1 MAAALF
7 NRIYAFYLRA
17 QIQAQSGKE
26 RGRVAPIE
34 PGRQKAYD
42 NTMRQALDKTLRTQ
56 LESTV
61 LAARE
66 VVETACREEI
76 ERLGVADAT
85 VPAFLNDAQRKLRN
99 RLRAHAR
106 QLGDLLH
113 DNGKQETAHLLAEM
127 AYEQWHRM
135 LFARFLEQNN
145 LLMYDAY
152 TPVTLDECA
161 ELLEEETDC
170 ASAWELA
177 GRLAAKMLP
186 QVFRVDSPV
195 LAVRL
200 PINHQRTLEGLIMAL
215 SPAVFEAQDSLG
227 WCYQFWQS
235 KRKDEV
241 NKSGVP
247 IGADELSPVTQLF
260 TEPYMVS
267 FLLDNALGAWWA
279 KRRLTQDHLRYAS
292 DEQELRERAAIPGLP
307 LSYLRFVKVADTQ
320 GERWQ
325 PAGGWYDAW
334 PEDISELKILDPC
347 CGSGHFL
354 VALFLMLVPMRMHL
368 EGCDANT
375 AIERVITQNLHGLEL
390 DGRCIEIAAFALA
403 LEAWRFPNAGGYRP
417 LPALQLACSGQDVL
431 AASDEWQQ
439 LAKQNPELEPALAW
453 LMRQFSDAPVLG
465 SLIDIKRAHY
475 EGKAQGAPA
484 PWQQLLDAQAQS
496 DDESKETQVAAQGLA
511 LAAKLLADSYHLVA
525 TNVPYLGRGK
535 QCAELQDFCDEY
547 CPEAKAD
554 LATVFLERCLE
565 FNPLGGSS
573 TIVLPQ
579 NWLFLTSYKKFREKL
594 LTEQTWNLI
603 ARLGP
608 RAFETISGEV
618 VQAILITISKGEAA
632 PGALLHGLDVSA
644 PKTAADKA
652 AKLLVEP
659 LKSVEQAKQLENPSC
674 SIEFEDLSGVVR
686 VENYAFVRGGITTG
700 DSPRF
705 RRFYH
710 EQPICKERYSYQ
722 QSTVKSCSD
731 FSGRELCIQWEKG
744 AGALQWHADN
754 AGATIAGRDAWN
766 RKGIAITYTGSLKA
780 TLYSGVLFENVICVL
795 IPRDDKWLSA
805 LWSFCSSEHF
815 EKAVRSVNQKLSVD
829 VRYFEKAP
837 IDIITWMHFSEIHY
851 PYGLPKPYTNDP
863 TQWIFH
869 GHPCASVVWDEESKW
884 TKEGPVRFDESVL
897 QVAVAR
903 LLGYQWPAELD
914 KEMELADEQRQLVDE
929 VAKLN
934 AFADEDGIV
943 CLPAVRGEAPAYTRL
958 EKLLV
963 AAYEDDWKAGALDKL
978 LTAVGSKSLE
988 LWLRDK
994 FFEQHCKLFQHR
1006 PFIWHIWDGLKDGFS
1021 TLVNYH
1027 KLDRSGL
1034 ERLIYTYLGDWI
1046 RIQEQGVKEA
1056 RDGAEER
1063 LTAAK
1068 NLQQRLEAIL
1078 AGEKGLDIFVRWK
1091 PLAEQPIG
1099 WEPDLND
1106 GVRLNI
1112 RPFLKVADVGKK
1124 GAGILR
1130 FKPNINWNKDRGNDV
1145 ASAPWYTLG
1154 LQYGEKEGARINDHH
1169 LSLAE
1174 KRDARQQAAEKKI

>member
-1 MAAALF
+1 
-7 NRIYAFYLRA
+7 
-17 QIQAQSGKE
+17 
-26 RGRVAPIE
+26 
-34 PGRQKAYD
+34 
-42 NTMRQALDKTLRTQ
+42 MRQALDKTLRTQ

-106 QLGDLLH
+106 QLGDSLH
-113 DNGKQETAHLLAEM
+113 DNGKQETVHLLAEM

-135 LFARFLEQNN
+135 LFARFLEQND

-161 ELLEEETDC
+161 ELLEEEPDC

-227 WCYQFWQS
+227 WCYQFWQT
-235 KRKDEV
+235 KRKKEV
-241 NKSGVP
+241 NDSGVP

-279 KRRLTQDHLRYAS
+279 KRRLTDDHLRHAS
-292 DEQELRERAAIPGLP
+292 DEQELRERAAIPGVP
-307 LSYLRFVKVADTQ
+307 LTYLRFVKVTDTQ
-320 GERWQ
+320 GDLWQ

-334 PEDISELKILDPC
+334 PQNISELKTLDPC

-354 VALFLMLVPMRMHL
+354 VALFLMLVPMRMQL

-375 AIERVITQNLHGLEL
+375 AIERVIAQNLHGLEL

-431 AASDEWQQ
+431 AASDEWLQ

-511 LAAKLLADSYHLVA
+511 LAAKLLTGSYHLVA
-525 TNVPYLGRGK
+525 TNVPYLGAKRQASG
-535 QCAELQDFCDEY
+535 LRDY
-547 CPEAKAD
+547 CENYYPEAKAD
-554 LATVFLERCLE
+554 LATVFLERCLD
-565 FNPLGGSS
+565 FNPQGGSS

-594 LTEQTWNLI
+594 LAEQTWNLL
-603 ARLGP
+603 ARLGEKGFESSAAAG
-608 RAFETISGEV
+608 AFV
-618 VQAILITISKGEAA
+618 ALITLSKGVA
-632 PGALLHGLDVSA
+632 PKDAFLRGVDVSA
-644 PKTAADKA
+644 S
-652 AKLLVEP
+652 
-659 LKSVEQAKQLENPSC
+659 KSAIEKSNGCINSEIL
-674 SIEFEDLSGVVR
+674 SIEQSEQNKNPDCAITIEGKLGSLPKLS
-686 VENYAFVRGGITTG
+686 NFAICMRGIVSG
-700 DSPRF
+700 DTDKWIKKYWEKATLGNFRF
-705 RRFYH
+705 L
-710 EQPICKERYSYQ
+710 
-722 QSTVKSCSD
+722 QSTPSMTQIGLGKEHIIDWST
-731 FSGRELCIQWEKG
+731 KG
-744 AGALQWHADN
+744 LGMLRPGTENQAYGK
-754 AGATIAGRDAWN
+754 
-766 RKGIAITYTGSLKA
+766 KGIAHGQMRELPATNYDGALYDNNTATIVPTNEDDLIALWCYSSSPEFNREVRIIDQKMNVTNA
-780 TLYSGVLFENVICVL
+780 TLIKVPF
-795 IPRDDKWLSA
+795 D
-805 LWSFCSSEHF
+805 HF
-815 EKAVRSVNQKLSVD
+815 YWKSIAQEK
-829 VRYFEKAP
+829 
-837 IDIITWMHFSEIHY
+837 Y
-851 PYGLPKPYTNDP
+851 PHGLPASYTNDP

-869 GHPCASVVWDEESKW
+869 GHPCASVIWDEASKW
-884 TKEGPVRFDESVL
+884 TKEGPVRFDETVL

-929 VAKLN
+929 VVKLN

-943 CLPAVRGEAPAYTRL
+943 CLPAVRGEAPAHTRL

-963 AAYEDDWKAGALDKL
+963 AAYEDDWKNGALDKL

-1021 TLVNYH
+1021 ALANYH

-1034 ERLIYTYLGDWI
+1034 ERLIYTYLGDWM

-1169 LSLAE
+1169 LSLE
-1174 KRDARQQAAEKKI
+1174 DKRAARANQPK

>member
-1 MAAALF
+1 
-7 NRIYAFYLRA
+7 
-17 QIQAQSGKE
+17 
-26 RGRVAPIE
+26 
-34 PGRQKAYD
+34 
-42 NTMRQALDKTLRTQ
+42 MRQALDKTLRNQ

-85 VPAFLNDAQRKLRN
+85 VPAFLNDGQRKLRN

-106 QLGDLLH
+106 QLGDPLH

-161 ELLEEETDC
+161 ELLEEEPDC

-235 KRKDEV
+235 KRKEEV

-279 KRRLTQDHLRYAS
+279 KRRLTDDHLRHAS
-292 DEQELRERAAIPGLP
+292 DEQELRERAAIEGVP
-307 LSYLRFVKVADTQ
+307 LTYLRFVKVTDTQ
-320 GERWQ
+320 GDLWQ

-334 PEDISELKILDPC
+334 PENISELKTLDPC

-417 LPALQLACSGQDVL
+417 LPPLQLACSGQDVL
-431 AASDEWQQ
+431 AASNEWQQ

-475 EGKAQGAPA
+475 QGKGEGAPS
-484 PWQQLLDAQAQS
+484 PWQQLLDAKSQS
-496 DDESKETQVAAQGLA
+496 DEESQDVSVTAQGLA
-511 LAAKLLADSYHLVA
+511 LAAKLLAGSYHLVA
-525 TNVPYLGRGK
+525 TNVPYLGAKRQASG
-535 QCAELQDFCDEY
+535 LRDY
-547 CPEAKAD
+547 CENYYPEAKAD
-554 LATVFLERCLE
+554 LATVFLERCLD
-565 FNPLGGSS
+565 FNPQGGSS

-608 RAFETISGEV
+608 KGFQTPMWDFN
-618 VQAILITISKGEAA
+618 VQLITLSKGVA
-632 PGALLHGLDVSA
+632 PKEALLRGIDVSA
-644 PKTAADKA
+644 IKTAAEKSNQCQESEIFTVKQSAQKNNPDCAITINVSSDSIPLLSEFAISMRGIVSGDTDKWIR
-652 AKLLVEP
+652 KFWEKP
-659 LKSVEQAKQLENPSC
+659 QLGS
-674 SIEFEDLSGVVR
+674 F
-686 VENYAFVRGGITTG
+686 
-700 DSPRF
+700 RF
-705 RRFYH
+705 L
-710 EQPICKERYSYQ
+710 
-722 QSTVKSCSD
+722 QSTPSITNFGVGKEHMIDWCS
-731 FSGRELCIQWEKG
+731 SGTGMLRPGTNNMAYGC
-744 AGALQWHADN
+744 
-754 AGATIAGRDAWN
+754 
-766 RKGIAITYTGSLKA
+766 KGIAHGQIGSLPATNYDGTLYDNNTAALIPNDGVNLVALWCYSSSTEFSEQVRKIDQALKVTNA
-780 TLYSGVLFENVICVL
+780 TLLK
-795 IPRDDKWLSA
+795 IPFDLSF
-805 LWSFCSSEHF
+805 W
-815 EKAVRSVNQKLSVD
+815 EKIAE
-829 VRYFEKAP
+829 EK
-837 IDIITWMHFSEIHY
+837 Y
-851 PYGLPKPYTNDP
+851 PNGLPKPYTNDP

-869 GHPCASVVWDEESKW
+869 GHPCASVVWDDASKW
-884 TKEGPVRFDESVL
+884 TKEGPVRFDETVL

-943 CLPAVRGEAPAYTRL
+943 CLPAVRGEAPAHTRL

-978 LTAVGSKSLE
+978 LAAVGSKSLE

-994 FFEQHCKLFQHR
+994 FFEQHCKRFQHR

-1021 TLVNYH
+1021 ALVNYH

-1078 AGEKGLDIFVRWK
+1078 VGEKGLDIFVRWK

-1112 RPFLKVADVGKK
+1112 RPFLKAADVGKK

-1169 LSLAE
+1169 LSLAD
-1174 KRDARQQAAEKKI
+1174 KRAARANQPK

>member
-1 MAAALF
+1 
-7 NRIYAFYLRA
+7 
-17 QIQAQSGKE
+17 
-26 RGRVAPIE
+26 
-34 PGRQKAYD
+34 
-42 NTMRQALDKTLRTQ
+42 MRQALDKTLRNQ

-85 VPAFLNDAQRKLRN
+85 VPAFLNDGQRKLRN

-161 ELLEEETDC
+161 ELLEEEPDC

-215 SPAVFEAQDSLG
+215 SAAVFEAQDSLG

-279 KRRLTQDHLRYAS
+279 KRHLTDDHLRHAS
-292 DEQELRERAAIPGLP
+292 DEQELRERAAIPGVP
-307 LSYLRFVKVADTQ
+307 LTYLRFMKVTDTQ

-334 PEDISELKILDPC
+334 PEDISELKTLDPC

-375 AIERVITQNLHGLEL
+375 AIERVIKQNLHGLEL
-390 DGRCIEIAAFALA
+390 DSRCIEIAAFALA

-417 LPALQLACSGQDVL
+417 LPALLLACSGQDVL
-431 AASDEWQQ
+431 AASNEWQQ
-439 LAKQNPELEPALAW
+439 LAKQNPELESALAW

-475 EGKAQGAPA
+475 EGKGDGAPA

-496 DDESKETQVAAQGLA
+496 DDESKDASVAAQGLA
-511 LAAKLLADSYHLVA
+511 LAAKLLAGSYHLVA

-535 QCAELQDFCDEY
+535 QCAVLQDFCDEY
-547 CPEAKAD
+547 YPEAKAD
-554 LATVFLERCLE
+554 LATVFLDRCLD

-594 LTEQTWNLI
+594 LTEQTWNLL
-603 ARLGP
+603 ARLGEKGFESAAAAG
-608 RAFETISGEV
+608 AFV
-618 VQAILITISKGEAA
+618 ALITLSKGVA
-632 PGALLHGLDVSA
+632 PKEALLRGVDVSEL
-644 PKTAADKA
+644 KTPDEKSISLWRSAVSEFSQEQQLNNPDSRVSLDHLSKLPLLSKYADA
-652 AKLLVEP
+652 LVGLQSSDDPFYVIAHWE
-659 LKSVEQAKQLENPSC
+659 LQSW
-674 SIEFEDLSGVVR
+674 SGDIW
-686 VENYAFVRGGITTG
+686 E
-700 DSPRF
+700 
-705 RRFYH
+705 
-710 EQPICKERYSYQ
+710 CL
-722 QSTVKSCSD
+722 QSTP
-731 FSGRELCIQWEKG
+731 ELYNCYDGLLWLVRWEKG
-744 AGALQWHADN
+744 AGALHRSPTAYPS
-754 AGATIAGRDAWN
+754 
-766 RKGIAITYTGSLKA
+766 KGLKA
-780 TLYSGVLFENVICVL
+780 VGHSGVAIHRMRRLYAYAYSMERFHQNMAVILPYDEKNLDAIYCY
-795 IPRDDKWLSA
+795 
-805 LWSFCSSEHF
+805 CSSETF
-815 EKAVRSVNQKLSVD
+815 ENEIRKIDQKLNVTNATLVKVPFD
-829 VRYFEKAP
+829 LPYWTTRALKRYPK
-837 IDIITWMHFSEIHY
+837 
-851 PYGLPKPYTNDP
+851 GLPKPHTNDP

-884 TKEGPVRFDESVL
+884 TKEGAVRFDETVL

-914 KEMELADEQRQLVDE
+914 EEMELADEQRQLVDE
-929 VAKLN
+929 VAKLS

-943 CLPAVRGEAPAYTRL
+943 CLPAVRGEAPANTRL

-963 AAYEDDWKAGALDKL
+963 AAYEDDWKSGALDKL

-1021 TLVNYH
+1021 ALVNYH

-1112 RPFLKVADVGKK
+1112 RPFLKAADVGKK

-1145 ASAPWYTLG
+1145 ATAPWYTLG
-1154 LQYGEKEGARINDHH
+1154 LQYGEKEGARINDHY
-1169 LSLAE
+1169 LSIAE
-1174 KRDARQQAAEKKI
+1174 KRDARQQAAEKKV

>member
-1 MAAALF
+1 
-7 NRIYAFYLRA
+7 
-17 QIQAQSGKE
+17 
-26 RGRVAPIE
+26 
-34 PGRQKAYD
+34 
-42 NTMRQALDKTLRTQ
+42 MRQALDKTLRTQ

-76 ERLGVADAT
+76 ERLGVGDAN

-200 PINHQRTLEGLIMAL
+200 PINHQRSLEGLIMAL

-235 KRKDEV
+235 KRKEEV

-292 DEQELRERAAIPGLP
+292 DEQELRERAAIPGVP
-307 LSYLRFVKVADTQ
+307 LSYLRFVKVTNTQ

-334 PEDISELKILDPC
+334 PEDICELKTLDPC

-354 VALFLMLVPMRMHL
+354 VALFLMLVPMRMYL

-453 LMRQFSDAPVLG
+453 LKRQFKDAPVLG

-496 DDESKETQVAAQGLA
+496 DDESKDASVAAQGLA
-511 LAAKLLADSYHLVA
+511 QAAKLLAGSYHLVA

-547 CPEAKAD
+547 YPEAKAD
-554 LATVFLERCLE
+554 LATVFLERCLD
-565 FNPLGGSS
+565 FNAQGGSS

-618 VQAILITISKGEAA
+618 VQAILITLSKGVA
-632 PGALLHGLDVSA
+632 PKEALLRGVDVSVS
-644 PKTAADKA
+644 KTAADKA
-652 AKLLVEP
+652 EQLRIES
-659 LKSVEQAKQLENPSC
+659 LKSVEQAKQLENPDAVIYLESDGIG
-674 SIEFEDLSGVVR
+674 SETLESHVERTEGLS
-686 VENYAFVRGGITTG
+686 TG
-700 DSPRF
+700 DLLRLKVFHWEIDSTNKDWVLF
-705 RRFYH
+705 
-710 EQPICKERYSYQ
+710 
-722 QSTVKSCSD
+722 QSTVKESLHFGGMS
-731 FSGRELCIQWEKG
+731 
-744 AGALQWHADN
+744 GALYWCDGNGPMNSLTGARITGQKAWGNKGVLVSQMRMLPVTIYVGGKFDDN
-754 AGATIAGRDAWN
+754 SAVVWPKDSTETLESIWSYMSSAQFGPDV
-766 RKGIAITYTGSLKA
+766 RKIDQSLKA
-780 TLYSGVLFENVICVL
+780 TSNSLVKVEFDYSS
-795 IPRDDKWLSA
+795 WLKNA
-805 LWSFCSSEHF
+805 
-815 EKAVRSVNQKLSVD
+815 KLS
-829 VRYFEKAP
+829 
-837 IDIITWMHFSEIHY
+837 Y
-851 PYGLPKPYTNDP
+851 PHGLPKPYTNDP

-914 KEMELADEQRQLVDE
+914 EEMELADEQRQLVEE
-929 VAKLN
+929 VARLN
-934 AFADEDGIV
+934 MFADEDGIV
-943 CLPAVRGEAPAYTRL
+943 CLPAVRGEAPGHTRL

-963 AAYEDDWKAGALDKL
+963 AAYEDDWKNGALDKL

-1021 TLVNYH
+1021 ALVNYH

-1112 RPFLKVADVGKK
+1112 RPFLKAADVGKK

-1169 LSLAE
+1169 LSLAD
-1174 KRDARQQAAEKKI
+1174 KRAARANQPE

>member
-1 MAAALF
+1 
-7 NRIYAFYLRA
+7 
-17 QIQAQSGKE
+17 
-26 RGRVAPIE
+26 
-34 PGRQKAYD
+34 
-42 NTMRQALDKTLRTQ
+42 MRQALDKTLRTQ

-85 VPAFLNDAQRKLRN
+85 VPAFLNDGQRKLRN

-106 QLGDLLH
+106 QLGDPLH

-161 ELLEEETDC
+161 ELLEEEPDC

-215 SPAVFEAQDSLG
+215 LPAVFEAQDSLG
-227 WCYQFWQS
+227 WCYQFWQT
-235 KRKDEV
+235 KRKEEV

-247 IGADELSPVTQLF
+247 IGADQLSPVTQLF

-279 KRRLTQDHLRYAS
+279 KRRLTDDHLRHAS

-307 LSYLRFVKVADTQ
+307 LSYLRFVKVTDTQ

-325 PAGGWYDAW
+325 PAGGWYDTW
-334 PEDISELKILDPC
+334 PEDISELKTLDPC

-431 AASDEWQQ
+431 AASHEWQQ

-465 SLIDIKRAHY
+465 SLIDIKRAYY
-475 EGKAQGAPA
+475 EGKGEGVPA
-484 PWQQLLDAQAQS
+484 PWQQLLDAKAQS
-496 DDESKETQVAAQGLA
+496 DEESQDVSVAAQGLA
-511 LAAKLLADSYHLVA
+511 LAAKLLAGSYHLVA

-535 QCAELQDFCDEY
+535 QCEALAQFGEEYYPDAKSDLATIFLARCQDFCVKG
-547 CPEAKAD
+547 CT
-554 LATVFLERCLE
+554 L
-565 FNPLGGSS
+565 
-573 TIVLPQ
+573 TIVQPQ
-579 NWLFLTSYKKFREKL
+579 NWLYQKSYA
-594 LTEQTWNLI
+594 NLRANILNGKTI
-603 ARLGP
+603 ASIAVLGAG
-608 RAFETISGEV
+608 AFETISGEV
-618 VQAILITISKGEAA
+618 VKVCLTTIFATTPSENESIFF
-632 PGALLHGLDVSA
+632 LDVSNSKGA
-644 PKTAADKA
+644 TNKSEG
-652 AKLLVEP
+652 L
-659 LKSVEQAKQLENPSC
+659 SVEKALLISQSVQKSNKEYRIVAS
-674 SIEFEDLSGVVR
+674 
-686 VENYAFVRGGITTG
+686 
-700 DSPRF
+700 
-705 RRFYH
+705 H
-710 EQPICKERYSYQ
+710 ETSNSYL
-722 QSTVKSCSD
+722 SD
-731 FSGRELCIQWEKG
+731 FSTALHGQAAGDNTMFNRYFWEIPENNDDWEFYHLAPTENRLFSGMDSVVLWEKEQG
-744 AGALQWHADN
+744 RMAKLADSVKHLNHKAQQWKSGKPN
-754 AGATIAGRDAWN
+754 WGRRGVVVNLVGKMKAS
-766 RKGIAITYTGSLKA
+766 IYTGNI
-780 TLYSGVLFENVICVL
+780 YSQSACVIVPENEKHL
-795 IPRDDKWLSA
+795 PA
-805 LWSFCSSEHF
+805 LWNFAFSGEL
-815 EKAVRSVNQKLSVD
+815 EKSVRCLDQGLALSVRTILSVPFRPEDWDSGDD
-829 VRYFEKAP
+829 VN
-837 IDIITWMHFSEIHY
+837 EIWEQQWS
-851 PYGLPKPYTNDP
+851 NSSD
-863 TQWIFH
+863 QWIFH
-869 GHPCASVVWDEESKW
+869 GHPCASVTWDEASKW
-884 TKEGPVRFDESVL
+884 VKAGPVRFDETVL
-897 QVAVAR
+897 QVAVSR

-914 KEMELADEQRQLVDE
+914 KEMDLADEQRQLVDE

-943 CLPAVRGEAPAYTRL
+943 CLPAVRGEAPAHTRL

-963 AAYEDDWKAGALDKL
+963 AAYEDDWKNGALDKL

-1021 TLVNYH
+1021 ALVNYH

-1078 AGEKGLDIFVRWK
+1078 VGEKGLDIFVRWK
-1091 PLAEQPIG
+1091 SLAEQPIG

-1112 RPFLKVADVGKK
+1112 RPFLKAADVGKK

-1145 ASAPWYTLG
+1145 ATAPWYTLG
-1154 LQYGEKEGARINDHH
+1154 LQYGEKEGARINDHY

-1174 KRDARQQAAEKKI
+1174 KRDARQQAAEKKV

>member
-1 MAAALF
+1 
-7 NRIYAFYLRA
+7 
-17 QIQAQSGKE
+17 
-26 RGRVAPIE
+26 
-34 PGRQKAYD
+34 
-42 NTMRQALDKTLRTQ
+42 MRQALDKTLRTQ

-85 VPAFLNDAQRKLRN
+85 VPAFLNDGQRKLRN

-106 QLGDLLH
+106 QLGDPLH

-170 ASAWELA
+170 ASSWELA
-177 GRLAAKMLP
+177 GSLAAKMLP

-235 KRKDEV
+235 KRKEEV

-279 KRRLTQDHLRYAS
+279 KRRLTDDHLRHAS
-292 DEQELRERAAIPGLP
+292 DEQELRERAAIPGVP
-307 LSYLRFVKVADTQ
+307 LTYLRFVKVTDTQ
-320 GERWQ
+320 GDLWQ
-325 PAGGWYDAW
+325 PAGGWFDAW
-334 PEDISELKILDPC
+334 PQDIRELKTLDPC

-403 LEAWRFPNAGGYRP
+403 LEAWRFPDAGGYRP

-431 AASDEWQQ
+431 AASNEWQQ

-453 LMRQFSDAPVLG
+453 LKRQFSDAPVLG

-475 EGKAQGAPA
+475 EGKGEGAPA
-484 PWQQLLDAQAQS
+484 PWLQLLDAQAQS

-511 LAAKLLADSYHLVA
+511 LAAKLLTGSYHLVA
-525 TNVPYLGRGK
+525 TNVPYLGAKRQASG
-535 QCAELQDFCDEY
+535 LRDY
-547 CPEAKAD
+547 CENYYPEAKAD
-554 LATVFLERCLE
+554 LATVFLERCLD
-565 FNPLGGSS
+565 FNPQGGSS

-594 LTEQTWNLI
+594 LAEQTWNLL
-603 ARLGP
+603 ARLGEKGFESSAAAG
-608 RAFETISGEV
+608 AFV
-618 VQAILITISKGEAA
+618 ALITLSKGVA
-632 PGALLHGLDVSA
+632 PKDAFLRGVDVSSSKSA
-644 PKTAADKA
+644 
-652 AKLLVEP
+652 VE
-659 LKSVEQAKQLENPSC
+659 KSNGCINSEIL
-674 SIEFEDLSGVVR
+674 SIEQSEQNKNPDCAITIEGKLGSLPKLS
-686 VENYAFVRGGITTG
+686 NFAICMRGIVSG
-700 DSPRF
+700 DTDKWIKKYWEKATLGNFRF
-705 RRFYH
+705 L
-710 EQPICKERYSYQ
+710 
-722 QSTVKSCSD
+722 QSTPSMTQIGLGKEHIIDWST
-731 FSGRELCIQWEKG
+731 KG
-744 AGALQWHADN
+744 LGMLRPGTENQAYGK
-754 AGATIAGRDAWN
+754 
-766 RKGIAITYTGSLKA
+766 KGIAHGQMRELPATNYDGALYDNNTATIVPTNEDDLIALWCYSSSPEFNREVRIIDQKMNVTNA
-780 TLYSGVLFENVICVL
+780 TLIKVPF
-795 IPRDDKWLSA
+795 D
-805 LWSFCSSEHF
+805 HF
-815 EKAVRSVNQKLSVD
+815 YWKSIAQEK
-829 VRYFEKAP
+829 
-837 IDIITWMHFSEIHY
+837 Y
-851 PYGLPKPYTNDP
+851 PHGLPASYTNDP

-869 GHPCASVVWDEESKW
+869 GHPCASVIWDEESKW
-884 TKEGPVRFDESVL
+884 TKEGPVRFDETVL

-929 VAKLN
+929 VVKLN

-943 CLPAVRGEAPAYTRL
+943 CLPAVRGEAPAHTRL

-963 AAYEDDWKAGALDKL
+963 AAYEDDWKNGALDKL

-1063 LTAAK
+1063 LIAAK

-1112 RPFLKVADVGKK
+1112 RPFLKAADVGKK

-1169 LSLAE
+1169 LSLE
-1174 KRDARQQAAEKKI
+1174 DKRAARANQPK

>member
-1 MAAALF
+1 
-7 NRIYAFYLRA
+7 
-17 QIQAQSGKE
+17 
-26 RGRVAPIE
+26 
-34 PGRQKAYD
+34 
-42 NTMRQALDKTLRTQ
+42 MRQALDKTLRSQ
-56 LESTV
+56 LESAV
-61 LAARE
+61 LTARE
-66 VVETACREEI
+66 ITETACREEI
-76 ERLGVADAT
+76 ERLGIGDAS
-85 VPAFLNDAQRKLRN
+85 VPTFLNEAQRKLRN

-106 QLGDLLH
+106 QLGDKLH
-113 DNGKQETAHLLAEM
+113 ANGEQETAHLQAEM

-145 LLMYDAY
+145 LLMYDAH

-161 ELLEEETDC
+161 ELADEEPDC
-170 ASAWELA
+170 ASGWELA

-186 QVFRVDSPV
+186 QVFRIDSPV
-195 LAVRL
+195 LEVRL
-200 PINHQRTLEGLIMAL
+200 AINHQRTLEGLINSLA
-215 SPAVFEAQDSLG
+215 PAVFQAQDSLG
-227 WCYQFWQS
+227 WCYQFWQT
-235 KRKDEV
+235 KRKKEV
-241 NKSGVP
+241 NDSGVP

-267 FLLDNALGAWWA
+267 FLLDNTLGAWWA
-279 KRRLTQDHLRYAS
+279 KRRLTQDHLRHAS
-292 DEQELRERAAIPGLP
+292 SEQELRERAAIDGVP
-307 LSYLRFVKVADTQ
+307 LSYLRFVKVSDEQ
-320 GERWQ
+320 GELWQ

-334 PEDISELKILDPC
+334 PSEISELKALDPC

-368 EGCDANT
+368 ESIDAHT
-375 AIERVITQNLHGLEL
+375 AIERVLSQNLHGLEL

-403 LEAWRFPNAGGYRP
+403 LEAWRFPTAGGYRT
-417 LPALQLACSGQDVL
+417 LPALQLACSGQDVE
-431 AASDEWQQ
+431 AANLEWQQ
-439 LAKQNPELEPALAW
+439 LAKQNPQLESALSW
-453 LMRQFSDAPVLG
+453 LKRQFKDAPVLG
-465 SLIDIKRAHY
+465 SLIDIQRAPY

-496 DDESKETQVAAQGLA
+496 DSESKETQVAAQGLA
-511 LAAKLLADSYHLVA
+511 LAAKLLAGRYHLVA
-525 TNVPYLGRGK
+525 TNVPYLARAK
-535 QCAELQDFCDEY
+535 QCAELQDFCENY
-547 CPEAKAD
+547 YPEAKAD
-554 LATVFLERCLE
+554 LATVFLERCLD
-565 FNPLGGSS
+565 FNPQGGSA

-594 LTEQTWNLI
+594 LIEQTWDLI

-608 RAFETISGEV
+608 KGFQTPMWDFNVQLITLSKGVAPKEALLRGIDVSVQKTCVEKAESLLIEKLQDVSQTQQLNNPDAAVILDDLSHGELLNSYAKGLAGVLNGDTARFEAYFWEV
-618 VQAILITISKGEAA
+618 VELG
-632 PGALLHGLDVSA
+632 DVW
-644 PKTAADKA
+644 D
-652 AKLLVEP
+652 
-659 LKSVEQAKQLENPSC
+659 
-674 SIEFEDLSGVVR
+674 FE
-686 VENYAFVRGGITTG
+686 
-700 DSPRF
+700 
-705 RRFYH
+705 
-710 EQPICKERYSYQ
+710 
-722 QSTVKSCSD
+722 QSTVKKMIHYG
-731 FSGRELCIQWEKG
+731 GRSKVILWENGNGRLRAFAKENKER
-744 AGALQWHADN
+744 LHDADRRGN
-754 AGATIAGRDAWN
+754 AAWGLNSVGISQMGDLPATIITGEKFDTN
-766 RKGIAITYTGSLKA
+766 IA
-780 TLYSGVLFENVICVL
+780 VLLPEKQSYL
-795 IPRDDKWLSA
+795 LA
-805 LWSFCSSEHF
+805 LWCYCSSIDYS
-815 EKAVRSVNQKLSVD
+815 KNVRKLSQKLNVTNSSLAKVEFD
-829 VRYFEKAP
+829 FDFWSNVAQKK
-837 IDIITWMHFSEIHY
+837 Y
-851 PYGLPKPYTNDP
+851 PHGLPKPYTNDP

-884 TKEGPVRFDESVL
+884 TKEGPVRFDDTVL

-914 KEMELADEQRQLVDE
+914 EEMELADEQRELVRQA
-929 VAKLN
+929 AKLN
-934 AFADEDGIV
+934 IYADEDGIV
-943 CLPAVRGEAPAYTRL
+943 CLPAVRGEAPAHTRL

-963 AAYEDDWKAGALDKL
+963 SAYEDDWKAGALDKL
-978 LTAVGSKSLE
+978 LAAVGSKSLD

-1021 TLVNYH
+1021 ALVNYH
-1027 KLDRSGL
+1027 TLDRAGL

-1091 PLAEQPIG
+1091 SLAEQPIG

-1145 ASAPWYTLG
+1145 ESAPCYTLG
-1154 LQYGEKEGARINDHH
+1154 LQYGEKEGARINDHY

-1174 KRDARQQAAEKKI
+1174 KRDARAKQSS

>member
-1 MAAALF
+1 
-7 NRIYAFYLRA
+7 
-17 QIQAQSGKE
+17 
-26 RGRVAPIE
+26 
-34 PGRQKAYD
+34 
-42 NTMRQALDKTLRTQ
+42 MRQALDKTLRTQ

-66 VVETACREEI
+66 VVDTACREEI

-85 VPAFLNDAQRKLRN
+85 VPAFLNDGQRTLRN

-106 QLGDLLH
+106 QLGDPLN

-177 GRLAAKMLP
+177 GCLAAKMLP

-279 KRRLTQDHLRYAS
+279 KRRLTDDHLRHAS
-292 DEQELRERAAIPGLP
+292 DEQELRERAAIPGVP
-307 LSYLRFVKVADTQ
+307 LTYLRFVKVTDTE

-334 PEDISELKILDPC
+334 PQQISELKALDPC

-403 LEAWRFPNAGGYRP
+403 LEAWRFPDAGGYRP

-431 AASDEWQQ
+431 AASNEWQQ

-475 EGKAQGAPA
+475 QGKGECVPA
-484 PWQQLLDAQAQS
+484 PWQQLLDAKAQS
-496 DDESKETQVAAQGLA
+496 DDESKDASVAAQGLA
-511 LAAKLLADSYHLVA
+511 QAAKLLAGSYHLVA

-535 QCAELQDFCDEY
+535 QCDELQDFCDEY
-547 CPEAKAD
+547 YPEAKAD
-554 LATVFLERCLE
+554 LATVFLERCLD
-565 FNPLGGSS
+565 FNAQGGSS

-579 NWLFLTSYKKFREKL
+579 NWLFLSSYKTFRGKL
-594 LTEQTWNLI
+594 LVEQTWNLI

-618 VQAILITISKGEAA
+618 VQAILITLSKGEAA

-644 PKTAADKA
+644 QKTAADKA
-652 AKLLVEP
+652 ARLLIEP
-659 LKSVEQAKQLENPSC
+659 PKSVMQAKQLENPDS
-674 SIEFEDLSGVVR
+674 R
-686 VENYAFVRGGITTG
+686 VSLNAASSNALVNKHADTATG
-700 DSPRF
+700 MQSFDRPRF
-705 RRFYH
+705 IHQFW
-710 EQPICKERYSYQ
+710 EILGFSNGWEPC
-722 QSTVKSCSD
+722 QSTVRSTIHMGGCE
-731 FSGRELCIQWEKG
+731 FAVRWENGVGQLYSMMEEKKALENYTSAIWKAGSQYWGTKG
-744 AGALQWHADN
+744 VMVSLMGDLPVSLYLGKPYDQN
-754 AGATIAGRDAWN
+754 AGLIKPNTEDSLLSLWAYCSSGD
-766 RKGIAITYTGSLKA
+766 YGSTVREVDQALKVTNA
-780 TLYSGVLFENVICVL
+780 TLGKIEFNHDY
-795 IPRDDKWLSA
+795 WLSVA
-805 LWSFCSSEHF
+805 K
-815 EKAVRSVNQKLSVD
+815 EK
-829 VRYFEKAP
+829 
-837 IDIITWMHFSEIHY
+837 Y
-851 PYGLPKPYTNDP
+851 PNGLPKPYTNDP

-884 TKEGPVRFDESVL
+884 TKEGPVRFDDTVL

-914 KEMELADEQRQLVDE
+914 EEMELADEQRQLVDE

-943 CLPAVRGEAPAYTRL
+943 CLPAVRGEAPAHTRL

-963 AAYEDDWKAGALDKL
+963 AAYEDDWKNGALDKL
-978 LTAVGSKSLE
+978 LTVVGSKSLE

-1021 TLVNYH
+1021 ALVNYH

-1078 AGEKGLDIFVRWK
+1078 AGEKGLDIFIRWK

-1174 KRDARQQAAEKKI
+1174 KKHAREQQA

>member
-1 MAAALF
+1 
-7 NRIYAFYLRA
+7 
-17 QIQAQSGKE
+17 
-26 RGRVAPIE
+26 
-34 PGRQKAYD
+34 
-42 NTMRQALDKTLRTQ
+42 MRQALDKTLRTQ

-106 QLGDLLH
+106 QLGDPLH

-135 LFARFLEQNN
+135 LFARFLEQND

-186 QVFRVDSPV
+186 QVFRVESPV

-279 KRRLTQDHLRYAS
+279 KRRLTDDHLRHAS
-292 DEQELRERAAIPGLP
+292 DEQELRERAAIPGVP
-307 LSYLRFVKVADTQ
+307 LTYLRFVKVTDTQ
-320 GERWQ
+320 GDLWQ

-334 PEDISELKILDPC
+334 PEDISELKTLDPC

-354 VALFLMLVPMRMHL
+354 VALFLMLVPMRMQL

-431 AASDEWQQ
+431 AASNEWQQ

-496 DDESKETQVAAQGLA
+496 DDESKDASVAAQGLA
-511 LAAKLLADSYHLVA
+511 LAAKLLAGGYHLVA
-525 TNVPYLGRGK
+525 TNVPYLARSK
-535 QCAELQDFCDEY
+535 QCDSLRDFCENY
-547 CPEAKAD
+547 YTEAKTD
-554 LATVFLERCLE
+554 LATVFLERCLD
-565 FNPLGGSS
+565 FNLKGGSS

-579 NWLFLTSYKKFREKL
+579 NWLFLAGYKKFREKML
-594 LTEQTWNLI
+594 SEQTWNIL
-603 ARLGP
+603 ARLGS

-618 VQAILITISKGEAA
+618 VQAILITLSKGIAFKE
-632 PGALLHGLDVSA
+632 ALLCGVDVSGS
-644 PKTAADKA
+644 KTALEKERKIRFDN
-652 AKLLVEP
+652 
-659 LKSVEQAKQLENPSC
+659 LKSVMQSRQLKNPDARIAFEEMDVSSLLTGHAISVQGLATSDDPQFTCFFWEQTPGNIKWVGL
-674 SIEFEDLSGVVR
+674 
-686 VENYAFVRGGITTG
+686 RGTT
-700 DSPRF
+700 
-705 RRFYH
+705 
-710 EQPICKERYSYQ
+710 
-722 QSTVKSCSD
+722 SD
-731 FSGRELCIQWEKG
+731 TNLFSGYQRLLLWEDGSGKYFRH
-744 AGALQWHADN
+744 AMALKEV
-754 AGATIAGRDAWN
+754 GRLGGWKSGTEA
-766 RKGIAITYTGSLKA
+766 RGKKGIIISQMNKIPVSIYGGEFYDHNAC
-780 TLYSGVLFENVICVL
+780 VVVPNVDGQI
-795 IPRDDKWLSA
+795 SA
-805 LWSFCSSEHF
+805 LWCYLSSEKFYDEVRLIDQSLKPSNNTFLAVPFDEHF
-815 EKAVRSVNQKLSVD
+815 WTQKAA
-829 VRYFEKAP
+829 E
-837 IDIITWMHFSEIHY
+837 TY
-851 PYGLPKPYTNDP
+851 PQGLPKPHTNDP

-869 GHPCASVVWDEESKW
+869 GHPCASVVWDDASKW
-884 TKEGPVRFDESVL
+884 TKEGPVRFDETVL

-914 KEMELADEQRQLVDE
+914 EAMELADEQRQLVEE
-929 VAKLN
+929 VARLN
-934 AFADEDGIV
+934 MFADEDGIV
-943 CLPAVRGEAPAYTRL
+943 CLPAVRGEAPGHTRL

-963 AAYEDDWKAGALDKL
+963 AAYEDDWKNGALDKL

-1021 TLVNYH
+1021 ALVNYH

-1112 RPFLKVADVGKK
+1112 RPFLKAADVGKK

-1169 LSLAE
+1169 LSLAD
-1174 KRDARQQAAEKKI
+1174 KRAARANQPE

>member
-1 MAAALF
+1 
-7 NRIYAFYLRA
+7 
-17 QIQAQSGKE
+17 
-26 RGRVAPIE
+26 
-34 PGRQKAYD
+34 
-42 NTMRQALDKTLRTQ
+42 MRQALDKTLRNQ

-85 VPAFLNDAQRKLRN
+85 VPAFLNDGQRKLRN

-106 QLGDLLH
+106 QLGDPLH

-161 ELLEEETDC
+161 ELLEEETNC

-215 SPAVFEAQDSLG
+215 SPAVFAAQDSLG

-235 KRKDEV
+235 KRKEEV

-292 DEQELRERAAIPGLP
+292 DEQELRERAAIPGVP
-307 LSYLRFVKVADTQ
+307 LTYLRFVKVTDTQ
-320 GERWQ
+320 GDLWQ

-334 PEDISELKILDPC
+334 PEDISELKTLDPC

-354 VALFLMLVPMRMHL
+354 VALFLMLVPMRMQL

-484 PWQQLLDAQAQS
+484 PWQQLLDAQAQNAAKS
-496 DDESKETQVAAQGLA
+496 DDESQETQVAAQGLA
-511 LAAKLLADSYHLVA
+511 LAAKLLAGRYHLVA
-525 TNVPYLGRGK
+525 TNVPYLGFKR
-535 QCAELQDFCDEY
+535 QASDLRDY
-547 CPEAKAD
+547 CENYYPEAKAD
-554 LATVFLERCLE
+554 LATVFLERCLD
-565 FNPLGGSS
+565 FNPQGGSS

-594 LTEQTWNLI
+594 LTEQSWNLL
-603 ARLGP
+603 ARLGEKGFESAAAAG
-608 RAFETISGEV
+608 AFVALI
-618 VQAILITISKGEAA
+618 ILSKGVAPKEMHFSGIDASEPTLTNEKAQCLKRDEFIVVSQYEQLKKPDNMVSFVKQSESKLLSDYCDTLAGAYAGDGERFLRQYWEVKSNGDDWEWNQTTVKKICHFGGLEQIVYLQKEKGDMYELAQSVKHLNHAA
-632 PGALLHGLDVSA
+632 QNWLRGKAFWGMKGVTVSQMRSLPSTQYIGSVYDTNCCAVVVKDPINLPALLCF
-644 PKTAADKA
+644 T
-652 AKLLVEP
+652 
-659 LKSVEQAKQLENPSC
+659 Q
-674 SIEFEDLSGVVR
+674 
-686 VENYAFVRGGITTG
+686 
-700 DSPRF
+700 DSS
-705 RRFYH
+705 
-710 EQPICKERYSYQ
+710 YS
-722 QSTVKSCSD
+722 
-731 FSGRELCIQWEKG
+731 L
-744 AGALQWHADN
+744 
-754 AGATIAGRDAWN
+754 
-766 RKGIAITYTGSLKA
+766 
-780 TLYSGVLFENVICVL
+780 
-795 IPRDDKWLSA
+795 
-805 LWSFCSSEHF
+805 
-815 EKAVRSVNQKLSVD
+815 AVRSIDQSLKVTAKNLLKIPFELTYWQKIAL
-829 VRYFEKAP
+829 EK
-837 IDIITWMHFSEIHY
+837 Y
-851 PYGLPKPYTNDP
+851 PNGLPKPYTNDP

-869 GHPCASVVWDEESKW
+869 GHPCASVVWDEASKW
-884 TKEGPVRFDESVL
+884 TKEGPVRFDDTVL

-929 VAKLN
+929 VTKLN

-943 CLPAVRGEAPAYTRL
+943 CLPAVRGEAPAHTRL

-963 AAYEDDWKAGALDKL
+963 AAYEDDWKSGALDKL

-1021 TLVNYH
+1021 ALVNYH

-1078 AGEKGLDIFVRWK
+1078 VGEKGLDIFVRWK

-1112 RPFLKVADVGKK
+1112 RPFLKAADVGKK

-1169 LSLAE
+1169 LSLE
-1174 KRDARQQAAEKKI
+1174 DKRAARANQPK

>member
-1 MAAALF
+1 
-7 NRIYAFYLRA
+7 
-17 QIQAQSGKE
+17 
-26 RGRVAPIE
+26 
-34 PGRQKAYD
+34 
-42 NTMRQALDKTLRTQ
+42 MRQALDKTLRNQ

-85 VPAFLNDAQRKLRN
+85 VPAFLNDGQRKLRN

-106 QLGDLLH
+106 QLGDPLH

-161 ELLEEETDC
+161 ELLEEEPDC

-215 SPAVFEAQDSLG
+215 SPAVFAAQDSLG

-279 KRRLTQDHLRYAS
+279 KRRLTDDHLRHAS

-307 LSYLRFVKVADTQ
+307 LSYLRFVKVMDTQ
-320 GERWQ
+320 GECWQ
-325 PAGGWYDAW
+325 PAGGCYDAW
-334 PEDISELKILDPC
+334 PEDISELKTLDPC

-403 LEAWRFPNAGGYRP
+403 LEAWRFPDAGGYRP
-417 LPALQLACSGQDVL
+417 LPPLQLACSGQDVL

-465 SLIDIKRAHY
+465 SLIDIKRAPY

-484 PWQQLLDAQAQS
+484 PWQQLLDAQAQNAA
-496 DDESKETQVAAQGLA
+496 ESNEESQDVSVAAQGLA
-511 LAAKLLADSYHLVA
+511 LAAKLLAGSYHLVA

-535 QCAELQDFCDEY
+535 QCAELQDFCENY
-547 CPEAKAD
+547 YPEAKAD
-554 LATVFLERCLE
+554 LATVFLERCLD
-565 FNPLGGSS
+565 FNPQGGSS

-594 LTEQTWNLI
+594 LTGQTWNLI

-618 VQAILITISKGEAA
+618 VQAILITLSKGVA
-632 PGALLHGLDVSA
+632 PKEALLRGVDVA
-644 PKTAADKA
+644 ELKTALEKERKIRFDN
-652 AKLLVEP
+652 
-659 LKSVEQAKQLENPSC
+659 LKSVMQSRQLKNPDARIAFEEMDVSSLLTGHAISVQGLATSDDPQFTCFYWEQTPGNIKWVGL
-674 SIEFEDLSGVVR
+674 
-686 VENYAFVRGGITTG
+686 RGTT
-700 DSPRF
+700 
-705 RRFYH
+705 
-710 EQPICKERYSYQ
+710 
-722 QSTVKSCSD
+722 SD
-731 FSGRELCIQWEKG
+731 TKLFSGYQRLLLWEDGSGKYFRH
-744 AGALQWHADN
+744 AMALKEV
-754 AGATIAGRDAWN
+754 GRLGGWKSGTEA
-766 RKGIAITYTGSLKA
+766 RGKKGIIISQMNKIPVSIYGGEFYDHNAC
-780 TLYSGVLFENVICVL
+780 VVVPNVDGQI
-795 IPRDDKWLSA
+795 SA
-805 LWSFCSSEHF
+805 LWCYLSSKKFYDEVRLIDQSLKPSNNTFLAVPFDEHF
-815 EKAVRSVNQKLSVD
+815 WTQEAA
-829 VRYFEKAP
+829 E
-837 IDIITWMHFSEIHY
+837 TY
-851 PYGLPKPYTNDP
+851 PQGLPKPHTNDP

-869 GHPCASVVWDEESKW
+869 GHPSASAIWDEATKW
-884 TKEGPVRFDESVL
+884 TKEGPVRFDETVL

-914 KEMELADEQRQLVDE
+914 EAMELADEQRQLVDE

-943 CLPAVRGEAPAYTRL
+943 CLPAVRGEAPAHTRL

-978 LTAVGSKSLE
+978 LDAVGSKSLE

-1021 TLVNYH
+1021 ALVNYH

-1046 RIQEQGVKEA
+1046 RIQEQGVKEQ

-1078 AGEKGLDIFVRWK
+1078 VGEKGLDIFVRWK
-1091 PLAEQPIG
+1091 HLASQPIG

-1174 KRDARQQAAEKKI
+1174 KKHAREQQA

>member
-1 MAAALF
+1 
-7 NRIYAFYLRA
+7 
-17 QIQAQSGKE
+17 
-26 RGRVAPIE
+26 
-34 PGRQKAYD
+34 
-42 NTMRQALDKTLRTQ
+42 MRQALDKPLRTQ

-85 VPAFLNDAQRKLRN
+85 VPAFLNDGQRKLRN

-106 QLGDLLH
+106 QLGDPLH

-235 KRKDEV
+235 KRKEEV

-279 KRRLTQDHLRYAS
+279 KRRLTADHLRHAS
-292 DEQELRERAAIPGLP
+292 DEQELRERAAIDGVP
-307 LSYLRFVKVADTQ
+307 LTYLRFVKVTDTQ
-320 GERWQ
+320 GDLWQ

-334 PEDISELKILDPC
+334 PEDISELKTLDPC

-354 VALFLMLVPMRMHL
+354 VALFLMLVPMRIHL

-431 AASDEWQQ
+431 AASNEWQQ

-453 LMRQFSDAPVLG
+453 LKRQFKDAPVLG
-465 SLIDIKRAHY
+465 SLIDTKRAQY
-475 EGKAQGAPA
+475 QGKGEGALS
-484 PWQQLLDAQAQS
+484 PWQQLLDAKAKS
-496 DDESKETQVAAQGLA
+496 DEESQDVSVTAQGLA
-511 LAAKLLADSYHLVA
+511 LAAKLLAGSYHLVA
-525 TNVPYLGRGK
+525 TNVPYLGLKR
-535 QCAELQDFCDEY
+535 QSSCLRDY
-547 CPEAKAD
+547 CENCYPEAKAD
-554 LATVFLERCLE
+554 LATVFLERCLN
-565 FNPLGGSS
+565 FNCQGGSS

-579 NWLFLTSYKKFREKL
+579 NWLFLSSYKKFREKL
-594 LTEQTWNLI
+594 LREYRWDIL
-603 ARLGP
+603 ARLGA
-608 RAFETISGEV
+608 RAFETITGEV
-618 VQAILITISKGEAA
+618 VQAILITISKKA
-632 PGALLHGLDVSA
+632 PPIDSSLCGIDVSNNESPSDKSASLLTLKLKNSNQLALLNSEDSRVSFEISVDSILLKEYASGLA
-644 PKTAADKA
+644 
-652 AKLLVEP
+652 
-659 LKSVEQAKQLENPSC
+659 
-674 SIEFEDLSGVVR
+674 
-686 VENYAFVRGGITTG
+686 GILNG

-705 RRFYH
+705 LKVFW
-710 EQPICKERYSYQ
+710 
-722 QSTVKSCSD
+722 
-731 FSGRELCIQWEKG
+731 EL
-744 AGALQWHADN
+744 AVVN
-754 AGATIAGRDAWN
+754 N
-766 RKGIAITYTGSLKA
+766 
-780 TLYSGVLFENVICVL
+780 
-795 IPRDDKWLSA
+795 
-805 LWSFCSSEHF
+805 LWSFQHTTQSSSSFFGGLHNIIYYDDENNHLREEAWIRRDRLHDSDQRGKVAFKKNAVAVSSMGQLPVSLFTGSRFDSNVAVVLPKNDKDLPAIWSYCSSIEFHT
-815 EKAVRSVNQKLSVD
+815 D
-829 VRYFEKAP
+829 VRN
-837 IDIITWMHFSEIHY
+837 IDQALKVTNSTLVKVPFDLERWSEIARSDY
-851 PYGLPKPYTNDP
+851 PHGLPKPYSNDP
-863 TQWIFH
+863 IQWIFH
-869 GHPCASVVWDEESKW
+869 GHPCASVIWDEESKW
-884 TKEGPVRFDESVL
+884 TKEGLVRFDETVL

-929 VAKLN
+929 VVRLN

-943 CLPAVRGEAPAYTRL
+943 CLPAVRGEAPAHTRL

-963 AAYEDDWKAGALDKL
+963 VAYEDDWKAGALDKL

-1021 TLVNYH
+1021 ALVNYH

-1078 AGEKGLDIFVRWK
+1078 VGEKGLDIFVRWK

-1112 RPFLKVADVGKK
+1112 RPFLKAADVGKK

-1169 LSLAE
+1169 LSLAD
-1174 KRDARQQAAEKKI
+1174 KRAARANQPE

>member
-1 MAAALF
+1 
-7 NRIYAFYLRA
+7 
-17 QIQAQSGKE
+17 
-26 RGRVAPIE
+26 
-34 PGRQKAYD
+34 
-42 NTMRQALDKTLRTQ
+42 MRQALDKTLRTQ
-56 LESTV
+56 LESAV

-85 VPAFLNDAQRKLRN
+85 VPAFLNDGQRKLRN

-106 QLGDLLH
+106 QLGDPLH

-161 ELLEEETDC
+161 ELLEEEPDC

-186 QVFRVDSPV
+186 QVFRMDSPV

-247 IGADELSPVTQLF
+247 IGGDELSPVTQLF

-279 KRRLTQDHLRYAS
+279 KRRLTDDHLRHAS
-292 DEQELRERAAIPGLP
+292 DEQELRERAALPGVP
-307 LSYLRFVKVADTQ
+307 LSYLRFVKVTDTQ
-320 GERWQ
+320 GEYWQ

-334 PEDISELKILDPC
+334 PQNISELKTLDPC

-484 PWQQLLDAQAQS
+484 PWQQLLDAQAQNAAKS
-496 DDESKETQVAAQGLA
+496 DDDSQETQVAAQGLA
-511 LAAKLLADSYHLVA
+511 LAAKLLAGSYHLVA

-547 CPEAKAD
+547 YPEAKAD
-554 LATVFLERCLE
+554 LATVFLERCLD
-565 FNPLGGSS
+565 FNSLGGSS

-618 VQAILITISKGEAA
+618 VQAILITLSKGVA
-632 PGALLHGLDVSA
+632 PKEALLRGVDVSVS
-644 PKTAADKA
+644 KTAADKA
-652 AKLLVEP
+652 EQLRIES
-659 LKSVEQAKQLENPSC
+659 LKSVEQAKQLENPDAVIYLESDGIG
-674 SIEFEDLSGVVR
+674 SETLESHVERTEGLS
-686 VENYAFVRGGITTG
+686 TG
-700 DSPRF
+700 DLLRLKVFHWEIDSTNKDWVLF
-705 RRFYH
+705 
-710 EQPICKERYSYQ
+710 
-722 QSTVKSCSD
+722 QSTVKESIHFGGMS
-731 FSGRELCIQWEKG
+731 
-744 AGALQWHADN
+744 GALYWCDGNGPMNSLTGARITGQKAWGNKGVLVSQMRMLPVTIYVGGKFDDN
-754 AGATIAGRDAWN
+754 SAVVWPKDSTETLESIWSYMSSAQFGPDV
-766 RKGIAITYTGSLKA
+766 RKIDQSLKA
-780 TLYSGVLFENVICVL
+780 TSNSLIKVEFDYSS
-795 IPRDDKWLSA
+795 WLKNA
-805 LWSFCSSEHF
+805 
-815 EKAVRSVNQKLSVD
+815 KLS
-829 VRYFEKAP
+829 
-837 IDIITWMHFSEIHY
+837 Y
-851 PYGLPKPYTNDP
+851 PHGLPKPYTNDP

-914 KEMELADEQRQLVDE
+914 EEMELADEQRQLVDE
-929 VAKLN
+929 VTKLN

-943 CLPAVRGEAPAYTRL
+943 CLPAVRGEAPAHTRL

-963 AAYEDDWKAGALDKL
+963 AAYEDDWKNGALDKL

-1021 TLVNYH
+1021 ALVNYH

-1091 PLAEQPIG
+1091 TLAEQPIG

-1112 RPFLKVADVGKK
+1112 RPFLKAADVGKK

-1145 ASAPWYTLG
+1145 ATAPWYTLG

-1169 LSLAE
+1169 LSLE
-1174 KRDARQQAAEKKI
+1174 DKRAARANQPK

>member
-1 MAAALF
+1 
-7 NRIYAFYLRA
+7 
-17 QIQAQSGKE
+17 
-26 RGRVAPIE
+26 
-34 PGRQKAYD
+34 
-42 NTMRQALDKTLRTQ
+42 MRQALDKTLRNQ

-106 QLGDLLH
+106 QLGDPLH

-161 ELLEEETDC
+161 ELLDEETDC
-170 ASAWELA
+170 ASSWELA

-241 NKSGVP
+241 NKSGDL

-279 KRRLTQDHLRYAS
+279 KRRLTDDHLRHAS
-292 DEQELRERAAIPGLP
+292 DEQELRERAATPGVP
-307 LSYLRFVKVADTQ
+307 LTYLRFVKVTDTQ

-334 PEDISELKILDPC
+334 PEDISELKTLDPC

-354 VALFLMLVPMRMHL
+354 VALFLMLVPMRMQL
-368 EGCDANT
+368 EGCNANT

-390 DGRCIEIAAFALA
+390 DSRCIEIAAFALA
-403 LEAWRFPNAGGYRP
+403 LEAWRYPSAGGYRD
-417 LPALQLACSGQDVL
+417 LPEMQLACSGLSISEAQK
-431 AASDEWQQ
+431 EWKD
-439 LAKQNPELEPALAW
+439 LAKGDEDLSNAIAW
-453 LMRQFSDAPVLG
+453 MLYTFKDAPILG
-465 SLIDIKRAHY
+465 SLIDPTTSLKKGQLPPWESLLQVIGNKYDISNESRVMAY
-475 EGKAQGAPA
+475 GLVKAA
-484 PWQQLLDAQAQS
+484 QLL
-496 DDESKETQVAAQGLA
+496 SKKYDVVL
-511 LAAKLLADSYHLVA
+511 
-525 TNVPYLGRGK
+525 TNPPYLGDRK
-535 QCAELQDFCDEY
+535 QCEFLKKYSQLHFPIAKSELANVMY
-547 CPEAKAD
+547 LRA
-554 LATVFLERCLE
+554 
-565 FNPLGGSS
+565 S
-573 TIVLPQ
+573 
-579 NWLFLTSYKKFREKL
+579 KL
-594 LTEQTWNLI
+594 LKRNGCGLFVYPESWLTLTRSEEFRRFVLKNQKVHILI
-603 ARLGP
+603 RLGDNS
-608 RAFETISGEV
+608 FDN
-618 VQAILITISKGEAA
+618 K
-632 PGALLHGLDVSA
+632 
-644 PKTAADKA
+644 
-652 AKLLVEP
+652 
-659 LKSVEQAKQLENPSC
+659 QAKGASVCMSIFSNSSFEHQKISSLDLFKLDSIDKKNDALIGMKLGAINQCSQLENRQARV
-674 SIEFEDLSGVVR
+674 IFDYFDNEAVLLETMALANQGVK
-686 VENYAFVRGGITTG
+686 TG
-700 DSPRF
+700 DDSF
-705 RRFYH
+705 WRRNFW
-710 EQPICKERYSYQ
+710 EVEYSAPEWEFF
-722 QSTVKSCSD
+722 QSTVSFDVLYGGRSDVINWATQGDGMVRPRKGNKSI
-731 FSGRELCIQWEKG
+731 GL
-744 AGALQWHADN
+744 
-754 AGATIAGRDAWN
+754 
-766 RKGIAITYTGSLKA
+766 KGIAISQMGSLPCTIYTGE
-780 TLYSGVLFENVICVL
+780 LYDSNVAPIV
-795 IPRDDKWLSA
+795 PFDKSNLDVF
-805 LWSFCSSEHF
+805 WSFFVSDKFESELR
-815 EKAVRSVNQKLSVD
+815 K
-829 VRYFEKAP
+829 
-837 IDIITWMHFSEIHY
+837 IDSKKSITNATFLKVPFVPEEPGFPLPEPFSD
-851 PYGLPKPYTNDP
+851 DP

-884 TKEGPVRFDESVL
+884 TKEGPVRFDDTVL

-914 KEMELADEQRQLVDE
+914 QAMELADEQRQLVDE
-929 VAKLN
+929 VARLN
-934 AFADEDGIV
+934 MFADEDGIV
-943 CLPAVRGEAPAYTRL
+943 CLPAVRGEAPAHTRL

-978 LTAVGSKSLE
+978 LAAVGSKSLE

-1021 TLVNYH
+1021 ALVNYH

-1078 AGEKGLDIFVRWK
+1078 LGEQGLDIFVRWK
-1091 PLAEQPIG
+1091 SLAEQPIG
-1099 WEPDLND
+1099 WEPDLDD

-1112 RPFLKVADVGKK
+1112 RPFLKAADVGKK

-1169 LSLAE
+1169 LSLAD
-1174 KRDARQQAAEKKI
+1174 KRAARANQPK

>member
-1 MAAALF
+1 
-7 NRIYAFYLRA
+7 
-17 QIQAQSGKE
+17 
-26 RGRVAPIE
+26 
-34 PGRQKAYD
+34 
-42 NTMRQALDKTLRTQ
+42 MRQALDKTLRTQ

-85 VPAFLNDAQRKLRN
+85 VPAFLNDGQRKLRN

-106 QLGDLLH
+106 QLGDPLH

-227 WCYQFWQS
+227 WCYQFWQT
-235 KRKDEV
+235 KRKKEV
-241 NKSGVP
+241 NDSGVP

-279 KRRLTQDHLRYAS
+279 KRRLTDDHLRHAS
-292 DEQELRERAAIPGLP
+292 DEQELRERAAIDGVP
-307 LSYLRFVKVADTQ
+307 LTYLRFVKVTDTQ
-320 GERWQ
+320 GECWQ

-334 PEDISELKILDPC
+334 PQNISELKTLDPC

-375 AIERVITQNLHGLEL
+375 AIERVIAQNLHGLEL

-431 AASDEWQQ
+431 AASNEWQQ

-453 LMRQFSDAPVLG
+453 LMSQFSDAPVLG

-484 PWQQLLDAQAQS
+484 PWQQLLDAHAQS
-496 DDESKETQVAAQGLA
+496 DDESKDASVAAQGLA
-511 LAAKLLADSYHLVA
+511 LAAKLLAGSYHLVA
-525 TNVPYLGRGK
+525 TNVPYRGRGDLC
-535 QCAELQDFCDEY
+535 QELKDFCDNY
-547 CPEAKAD
+547 YPEAKAD
-554 LATVFLERCLE
+554 LATVFLERCLD
-565 FNPLGGSS
+565 FNPQGGSS

-594 LTEQTWNLI
+594 LTEQTWNLL
-603 ARLGP
+603 ARLGEKGFESAAAAG
-608 RAFETISGEV
+608 AFV
-618 VQAILITISKGEAA
+618 ALITLSKGVALKEAF
-632 PGALLHGLDVSA
+632 LRGLDVSNL
-644 PKTAADKA
+644 KTTEEKHS
-652 AKLLVEP
+652 LLQFLEVESSLQSGQLKNPDSRISMGVKSALP
-659 LKSVEQAKQLENPSC
+659 L
-674 SIEFEDLSGVVR
+674 LSSYAECLVGMQSGDDPRYVAFYWELKERKPETWEWLQNTPFYFDSDVQGMVNVVR
-686 VENYAFVRGGITTG
+686 WERGNGCLLN
-700 DSPRF
+700 S
-705 RRFYH
+705 
-710 EQPICKERYSYQ
+710 
-722 QSTVKSCSD
+722 QSARPTQGLKAVGKP
-731 FSGRELCIQWEKG
+731 
-744 AGALQWHADN
+744 
-754 AGATIAGRDAWN
+754 
-766 RKGIAITYTGSLKA
+766 GIAVHRMRK
-780 TLYSGVLFENVICVL
+780 LFAYRFSMCRFHQNLAVIIPNEDENIDA
-795 IPRDDKWLSA
+795 IYA
-805 LWSFCSSEHF
+805 FCSSSDF
-815 EKAVRSVNQKLSVD
+815 EDQIRKIDQKLNVTNATLIKVPFD
-829 VRYFEKAP
+829 LNYWKKIAKE
-837 IDIITWMHFSEIHY
+837 EY
-851 PYGLPKPYTNDP
+851 PSKNWKPYTNDP

-884 TKEGPVRFDESVL
+884 TKEGTVRFDETVL

-914 KEMELADEQRQLVDE
+914 EEMELADEQRQLVDE

-943 CLPAVRGEAPAYTRL
+943 CLPAVRGEAPAHTRL
-958 EKLLV
+958 EKMLV
-963 AAYEDDWKAGALDKL
+963 AAYEDDWKNGALDKL

-1021 TLVNYH
+1021 ALVNYH
-1027 KLDRSGL
+1027 KLDRAGL

-1046 RIQEQGVKEA
+1046 RIQEQGVKEQ

-1145 ASAPWYTLG
+1145 ASAPWYTIG

-1174 KRDARQQAAEKKI
+1174 KKHAREQQA

>member
-1 MAAALF
+1 
-7 NRIYAFYLRA
+7 
-17 QIQAQSGKE
+17 
-26 RGRVAPIE
+26 
-34 PGRQKAYD
+34 
-42 NTMRQALDKTLRTQ
+42 MRQALDKTLRTQ
-56 LESTV
+56 LESTI

-106 QLGDLLH
+106 QLGDPLH

-161 ELLEEETDC
+161 ELLEEEPDC

-195 LAVRL
+195 LAVRM
-200 PINHQRTLEGLIMAL
+200 PINHQRTLEGLIMAV

-235 KRKDEV
+235 KRKEEV

-279 KRRLTQDHLRYAS
+279 KRRLTDDHLRHAS
-292 DEQELRERAAIPGLP
+292 DEQELRERAAIDGVP
-307 LSYLRFVKVADTQ
+307 LTYLRFVKVTDTQ

-325 PAGGWYDAW
+325 PAGGWFDAW
-334 PEDISELKILDPC
+334 PEDISELKTLDPC

-354 VALFLMLVPMRMHL
+354 VALFLMLVPMRMQL

-417 LPALQLACSGQDVL
+417 LPTLQLACSGQDVL
-431 AASDEWQQ
+431 AASNEWQQ
-439 LAKQNPELEPALAW
+439 LAKQNPDLEPALAW

-475 EGKAQGAPA
+475 EGKGDGAPA

-496 DDESKETQVAAQGLA
+496 DDESKDASVAAQGLA
-511 LAAKLLADSYHLVA
+511 LAAKLLAGSYHLVA

-547 CPEAKAD
+547 YPEAKAD
-554 LATVFLERCLE
+554 LATVFLERCLD
-565 FNPLGGSS
+565 FNSQGGSA

-594 LTEQTWNLI
+594 LAEQTWNLI

-618 VQAILITISKGEAA
+618 VQAILITLSKGEAA
-632 PGALLHGLDVSA
+632 PGALLHGLDVSGL
-644 PKTAADKA
+644 KTAADKVA
-652 AKLLVEP
+652 QLLIEP
-659 LKSVEQAKQLENPSC
+659 PKSVTQAKQLENPDARISLGQE
-674 SIEFEDLSGVVR
+674 SNLSLLSEYADGLVGMQSSDDPMYMAGFWEVEEIDKKVWEYLQATPDKFARFDGQSWLVR
-686 VENYAFVRGGITTG
+686 WEQGKGHLHASPTAYPSKGLKAVGIDG
-700 DSPRF
+700 IAVHRMGQLFAYHYSQERF
-705 RRFYH
+705 H
-710 EQPICKERYSYQ
+710 QN
-722 QSTVKSCSD
+722 V
-731 FSGRELCIQWEKG
+731 
-744 AGALQWHADN
+744 
-754 AGATIAGRDAWN
+754 ATIIP
-766 RKGIAITYTGSLKA
+766 KGQEYLEAIWA
-780 TLYSGVLFENVICVL
+780 
-795 IPRDDKWLSA
+795 
-805 LWSFCSSEHF
+805 FCSSDVFGE
-815 EKAVRSVNQKLSVD
+815 EVRKVDQSLKVTNATLVKVPFDLQYWQKVAA
-829 VRYFEKAP
+829 EQ
-837 IDIITWMHFSEIHY
+837 Y
-851 PYGLPKPYTNDP
+851 PQGLPKPYTNDP

-884 TKEGPVRFDESVL
+884 TKEGPVRFDETVL

-914 KEMELADEQRQLVDE
+914 EEMELADEQRQLVDE

-943 CLPAVRGEAPAYTRL
+943 CLPAVRGEAPAHTRL

-978 LTAVGSKSLE
+978 LAAVGSKSLE

-994 FFEQHCKLFQHR
+994 FFEQHCKLFQQR

-1021 TLVNYH
+1021 ALVNYH

-1112 RPFLKVADVGKK
+1112 RPFLKAADVGKK

-1154 LQYGEKEGARINDHH
+1154 LQYGEKEGARINDHY

-1174 KRDARQQAAEKKI
+1174 KRDARQQAAEKKV

>member
-1 MAAALF
+1 
-7 NRIYAFYLRA
+7 
-17 QIQAQSGKE
+17 
-26 RGRVAPIE
+26 
-34 PGRQKAYD
+34 
-42 NTMRQALDKTLRTQ
+42 MRQALDKTLRTQ

-106 QLGDLLH
+106 QLGDPLH

-227 WCYQFWQS
+227 WCYQFWQT
-235 KRKDEV
+235 KRKKEV
-241 NKSGVP
+241 NDSGVP

-279 KRRLTQDHLRYAS
+279 KRRLTDDHLRHAS
-292 DEQELRERAAIPGLP
+292 DEQELRERAAIPGVP
-307 LSYLRFVKVADTQ
+307 LTYLRFVKVTDTQ
-320 GERWQ
+320 GDLWQ

-334 PEDISELKILDPC
+334 PEDICELKTLDPC

-354 VALFLMLVPMRMHL
+354 VALFLMLVPMRMQL

-375 AIERVITQNLHGLEL
+375 AIERVLSQNLHGLEL

-403 LEAWRFPNAGGYRP
+403 LEAWRFPDAGGYRP
-417 LPALQLACSGQDVL
+417 LPALQLACSGQDVE
-431 AASDEWQQ
+431 AASLEWQQ
-439 LAKQNPELEPALAW
+439 LAKQNPQLESALSW
-453 LMRQFSDAPVLG
+453 LKRQFKDAPVLG
-465 SLIDIKRAHY
+465 SLIDIQRAPY

-484 PWQQLLDAQAQS
+484 PWQQLLDAQAQNAAKS
-496 DDESKETQVAAQGLA
+496 DDESQETQVAAQGLA
-511 LAAKLLADSYHLVA
+511 MAAKLLAGRYHLVA

-535 QCAELQDFCDEY
+535 QCAVLQDFCENY
-547 CPEAKAD
+547 YPEAKAD
-554 LATVFLERCLE
+554 LATVFLERCLD
-565 FNPLGGSS
+565 FNPQGGSS

-579 NWLFLTSYKKFREKL
+579 NWLFLTSYKKFRETL
-594 LTEQTWNLI
+594 LTEQTWNIL
-603 ARLGP
+603 ARLGEKGFESAAAAG
-608 RAFETISGEV
+608 AFV
-618 VQAILITISKGEAA
+618 ALITLSKGVA
-632 PGALLHGLDVSA
+632 PKEALLRGMDVA
-644 PKTAADKA
+644 ELKTAM
-652 AKLLVEP
+652 E
-659 LKSVEQAKQLENPSC
+659 KSQALC
-674 SIEFEDLSGVVR
+674 SIIIKPISQMGQLMNPDSRISLDSQVSSHPLLKDFCECYQGIRTGEKELFIRLFWELSAFSDKWDFYRNSNNALNSFGGMHEVILWENGVGR
-686 VENYAFVRGGITTG
+686 LHAFAAE
-700 DSPRF
+700 
-705 RRFYH
+705 RRDMLHDMH
-710 EQPICKERYSYQ
+710 E
-722 QSTVKSCSD
+722 
-731 FSGRELCIQWEKG
+731 SGNK
-744 AGALQWHADN
+744 
-754 AGATIAGRDAWN
+754 AW
-766 RKGIAITYTGSLKA
+766 GEYGVAINQMRSLKA
-780 TLYSGVLFENVICVL
+780 SYFCGEKFDGNVNVIFAKNKEHLASLWAYCSSDEYNENVRRI
-795 IPRDDKWLSA
+795 D
-805 LWSFCSSEHF
+805 
-815 EKAVRSVNQKLSVD
+815 QKLNVTNATLLKVPFDLEQWKQVANSD
-829 VRYFEKAP
+829 
-837 IDIITWMHFSEIHY
+837 Y
-851 PYGLPKPYTNDP
+851 PNGLPKPYTNDP

-869 GHPCASVVWDEESKW
+869 GHPCASVVWDEASKW
-884 TKEGPVRFDESVL
+884 TKEGPVRFDDTVL

-903 LLGYQWPAELD
+903 LLGYQWPAELGE
-914 KEMELADEQRQLVDE
+914 EMELADEQRQLVDE

-943 CLPAVRGEAPAYTRL
+943 CLPAVRGEAPAHTRL

-1021 TLVNYH
+1021 ALVNYH

-1091 PLAEQPIG
+1091 TLAEQPIG

-1112 RPFLKVADVGKK
+1112 RPFLKAADVGKK

-1154 LQYGEKEGARINDHH
+1154 LQYGEKEGARINGHH
-1169 LSLAE
+1169 LSLAD
-1174 KRDARQQAAEKKI
+1174 KRAARANQPK

>member
-1 MAAALF
+1 
-7 NRIYAFYLRA
+7 
-17 QIQAQSGKE
+17 
-26 RGRVAPIE
+26 
-34 PGRQKAYD
+34 
-42 NTMRQALDKTLRTQ
+42 MRQALDKTLRTQ

-85 VPAFLNDAQRKLRN
+85 VPAFLNNSQRKLRN

-152 TPVTLDECA
+152 TSVTLDDCA
-161 ELLEEETDC
+161 ELLEEEPDC

-215 SPAVFEAQDSLG
+215 SPAVFAAQDSLG

-235 KRKDEV
+235 KSKEEV

-279 KRRLTQDHLRYAS
+279 KRRLTADHLRHAS
-292 DEQELRERAAIPGLP
+292 DEQELRERAAIDGVP
-307 LSYLRFVKVADTQ
+307 LTYLRFVKVTDTQ
-320 GERWQ
+320 GDLWQ

-334 PEDISELKILDPC
+334 PEDISELKTLDPC

-354 VALFLMLVPMRMHL
+354 VALFLMLVPMRIHL

-431 AASDEWQQ
+431 AASHEWQQ

-475 EGKAQGAPA
+475 EGKAQGVPA

-496 DDESKETQVAAQGLA
+496 DDESKDASVAAQGLA
-511 LAAKLLADSYHLVA
+511 LAAKLLAGSYHLVA

-535 QCAELQDFCDEY
+535 QCAVLQDFCDEY
-547 CPEAKAD
+547 YPEAKAD
-554 LATVFLERCLE
+554 LATVFLDRCLD
-565 FNPLGGSS
+565 FNFLGGSS

-618 VQAILITISKGEAA
+618 VQAILITLSKGTA
-632 PGALLHGLDVSA
+632 PASSWLYGVDVSA
-644 PKTAADKA
+644 LKNSIEKSAF
-652 AKLLVEP
+652 LISEQ
-659 LKSVEQAKQLENPSC
+659 LKSSEQATQSGNPDSRIIIDTDC
-674 SIEFEDLSGVVR
+674 SLDLLSSLASGFQGLASADYPHFGR
-686 VENYAFVRGGITTG
+686 CYWELDRIDNINWIF
-700 DSPRF
+700 
-705 RRFYH
+705 
-710 EQPICKERYSYQ
+710 Q
-722 QSTVKSCSD
+722 QSTVKEVCHFGGKANVLHWEGGKGELAKSPSARIQGLEAWGKWGVAAAQM
-731 FSGRELCIQWEKG
+731 GRVPVCL
-744 AGALQWHADN
+744 HTTSSFDN
-754 AGATIAGRDAWN
+754 NTATI
-766 RKGIAITYTGSLKA
+766 IL
-780 TLYSGVLFENVICVL
+780 
-795 IPRDDKWLSA
+795 DDNSHLPAVWC
-805 LWSFCSSEHF
+805 FCSSPEYS
-815 EKAVRSVNQKLSVD
+815 EAVRRIDQKMNVTNATLVKVPFD
-829 VRYFEKAP
+829 LAHWTHVANGRYP
-837 IDIITWMHFSEIHY
+837 Q
-851 PYGLPKPYTNDP
+851 GLPLPYSDDP

-884 TKEGPVRFDESVL
+884 TKEGPVRFDDTVL

-929 VAKLN
+929 VVRLN

-943 CLPAVRGEAPAYTRL
+943 CLPAVRGEAPAHTRL

-963 AAYEDDWKAGALDKL
+963 VAYEDDWKAGALDKL

-1021 TLVNYH
+1021 ALVNYH

-1078 AGEKGLDIFVRWK
+1078 VGEKGLDIFVRWK

-1112 RPFLKVADVGKK
+1112 RPFLKAADVGKK

-1169 LSLAE
+1169 LSLE
-1174 KRDARQQAAEKKI
+1174 DKRAARANQPK

>member
-1 MAAALF
+1 
-7 NRIYAFYLRA
+7 
-17 QIQAQSGKE
+17 
-26 RGRVAPIE
+26 
-34 PGRQKAYD
+34 
-42 NTMRQALDKTLRTQ
+42 MRQALDKTLRTQ

-85 VPAFLNDAQRKLRN
+85 VPAFLNDGQRKLRN

-106 QLGDLLH
+106 QLGDPLH

-215 SPAVFEAQDSLG
+215 SSAVFEAQDSLG

-235 KRKDEV
+235 KRKEEV
-241 NKSGVP
+241 NKSGAL
-247 IGADELSPVTQLF
+247 IGTDELSPVTQLF

-267 FLLDNALGAWWA
+267 FLLDNAIGAWWA
-279 KRRLTQDHLRYAS
+279 KRRLTADHLRHAS

-307 LSYLRFVKVADTQ
+307 LSYLRFVKVTDTQ
-320 GERWQ
+320 GECWQ

-334 PEDISELKILDPC
+334 PQNISELKTLDPC

-354 VALFLMLVPMRMHL
+354 VALFLMLVPMRMQL

-431 AASDEWQQ
+431 AASNEWQQ

-453 LMRQFSDAPVLG
+453 LKRQFSDAPVLG

-475 EGKAQGAPA
+475 EGKGDGAPA

-535 QCAELQDFCDEY
+535 QCAELQDFCENY
-547 CPEAKAD
+547 YPEAKAD
-554 LATVFLERCLE
+554 LATVFLDRCLD
-565 FNPLGGSS
+565 FNSLGGSS

-579 NWLFLTSYKKFREKL
+579 NWLFLTSYKRFREKL

-618 VQAILITISKGEAA
+618 VQAILITLSKGAA
-632 PGALLHGLDVSA
+632 AKGALLHGLDVSA
-644 PKTAADKA
+644 PKTAAEKA
-652 AKLLVEP
+652 EQLILVD
-659 LKSVEQAKQLENPSC
+659 LKSVEQAKQLENPDMRIALEEGSQLQLM
-674 SIEFEDLSGVVR
+674 SMYSAS
-686 VENYAFVRGGITTG
+686 YQGITTG
-700 DSPRF
+700 DNPRF
-705 RRFYH
+705 IFNFWETNSINNEWRTF
-710 EQPICKERYSYQ
+710 
-722 QSTVKSCSD
+722 QSTD
-731 FSGRELCIQWEKG
+731 NEPLHYSGRNQVFLWENGEGYLASSDAARIQGQVAWEAKG
-744 AGALQWHADN
+744 VSVRQMRDLPPTLNSGSPWDMN
-754 AGATIAGRDAWN
+754 CATVVPRNSDHLP
-766 RKGIAITYTGSLKA
+766 AIW
-780 TLYSGVLFENVICVL
+780 C
-795 IPRDDKWLSA
+795 
-805 LWSFCSSEHF
+805 FCSSPDYNE
-815 EKAVRSVNQKLSVD
+815 AVRRIDQKLNVTNATLVKVPFD
-829 VRYFEKAP
+829 LDYWTKVAE
-837 IDIITWMHFSEIHY
+837 DQY
-851 PYGLPKPYTNDP
+851 PNGLPKPYTNDP

-869 GHPCASVVWDEESKW
+869 GHPCTSIVWDEESKW

-943 CLPAVRGEAPAYTRL
+943 CLPAVRGEAPAHTRL

-963 AAYEDDWKAGALDKL
+963 AAYEDDWKSGALDKL

-1021 TLVNYH
+1021 ALVNYH

-1154 LQYGEKEGARINDHH
+1154 LQYGEKEGARINDHY

-1174 KRDARQQAAEKKI
+1174 KRDARQQAAEKKV

>member
-1 MAAALF
+1 
-7 NRIYAFYLRA
+7 
-17 QIQAQSGKE
+17 
-26 RGRVAPIE
+26 
-34 PGRQKAYD
+34 
-42 NTMRQALDKTLRTQ
+42 MRQALDKTLRNQ

-106 QLGDLLH
+106 QLGDPLH

-135 LFARFLEQNN
+135 LFARFLEQND

-186 QVFRVDSPV
+186 QVFRVESPV

-279 KRRLTQDHLRYAS
+279 KCRLTDDHLRHAS
-292 DEQELRERAAIPGLP
+292 DEQELRERAAIPDVP
-307 LSYLRFVKVADTQ
+307 LSYLRFVKVTDTQ
-320 GERWQ
+320 GDRWQ
-325 PAGGWYDAW
+325 PAGGWLDAW
-334 PEDISELKILDPC
+334 PDDISELKTLDPC

-390 DGRCIEIAAFALA
+390 DSRCIEIAAFALA

-439 LAKQNPELEPALAW
+439 LAKQNPELEPALDW

-475 EGKAQGAPA
+475 EGKGEGAPA

-496 DDESKETQVAAQGLA
+496 DDESQDASVAAQGLA
-511 LAAKLLADSYHLVA
+511 LAAKLLAGSYHLVA

-535 QCAELQDFCDEY
+535 QCSVLQDFCDEY
-547 CPEAKAD
+547 YPEAKAD
-554 LATVFLERCLE
+554 LATVFLERCLD
-565 FNPLGGSS
+565 FNPLGGRS

-594 LTEQTWNLI
+594 LTEQTWNIL
-603 ARLGP
+603 ARLGEKGFESAAAAG
-608 RAFETISGEV
+608 AFV
-618 VQAILITISKGEAA
+618 ALITLSKGVA
-632 PGALLHGLDVSA
+632 PKEALLSGVDVSEF
-644 PKTAADKA
+644 KTVLDKSDKLIS
-652 AKLLVEP
+652 AKMIN
-659 LKSVEQAKQLENPSC
+659 VEQLKQLENPDARVSF
-674 SIEFEDLSGVVR
+674 EFFEGALLEKYSAAYIGQRSGDGPRYIQSFWEKPTLSNGWV
-686 VENYAFVRGGITTG
+686 FFG
-700 DSPRF
+700 
-705 RRFYH
+705 
-710 EQPICKERYSYQ
+710 
-722 QSTVKSCSD
+722 STVTDVFEYSGCSQV
-731 FSGRELCIQWEKG
+731 FLWENGQGTLKKYQSELAETKYASGGWKQGWQAWGVKG
-744 AGALQWHADN
+744 VRISQMRRLPVTLHTGPHFDNNTAVLVPDDYADLLPIWCFCASESYN
-754 AGATIAGRDAWN
+754 EAV
-766 RKGIAITYTGSLKA
+766 RKIDQKVNVTNA
-780 TLYSGVLFENVICVL
+780 TLAKVPFDLEY
-795 IPRDDKWLSA
+795 
-805 LWSFCSSEHF
+805 WSEV
-815 EKAVRSVNQKLSVD
+815 AQKQ
-829 VRYFEKAP
+829 
-837 IDIITWMHFSEIHY
+837 Y
-851 PYGLPKPYTNDP
+851 PNGLPEPYSNDP

-884 TKEGPVRFDESVL
+884 TKEGLVRFEETVL

-914 KEMELADEQRQLVDE
+914 DEMELADEQRQLVDE

-943 CLPAVRGEAPAYTRL
+943 CLPAVRGEAPAHTRL

-1021 TLVNYH
+1021 ALVNYH

-1091 PLAEQPIG
+1091 TLAEQPIG

-1112 RPFLKVADVGKK
+1112 RPFLKAADVGKK

-1169 LSLAE
+1169 LSLE
-1174 KRDARQQAAEKKI
+1174 DKRAARANQPK

>member
-1 MAAALF
+1 
-7 NRIYAFYLRA
+7 
-17 QIQAQSGKE
+17 
-26 RGRVAPIE
+26 
-34 PGRQKAYD
+34 
-42 NTMRQALDKTLRTQ
+42 MRQALDKTLRTQ

-106 QLGDLLH
+106 QLGDPLH

-135 LFARFLEQNN
+135 LFARFLEQND

-186 QVFRVDSPV
+186 QVFRVESPV

-279 KRRLTQDHLRYAS
+279 KRRLTDDHLRHAS
-292 DEQELRERAAIPGLP
+292 DEQELRERAAIPGVP
-307 LSYLRFVKVADTQ
+307 LTYLRFVKVTDTQ
-320 GERWQ
+320 GDLWQ

-334 PEDISELKILDPC
+334 PEDISELKTLDPC

-354 VALFLMLVPMRMHL
+354 VALFLMLVPMRMQL

-431 AASDEWQQ
+431 AASNEWQQ
-439 LAKQNPELEPALAW
+439 LAQQNPELEPALAW

-484 PWQQLLDAQAQS
+484 PWQQLLDAQARS

-511 LAAKLLADSYHLVA
+511 LAAKLLAGSYHLVA

-535 QCAELQDFCDEY
+535 QCAVLQNFCENY
-547 CPEAKAD
+547 YPEAKAD
-554 LATVFLERCLE
+554 LATVFLERCLD
-565 FNPLGGSS
+565 FNPQGGSS

-594 LTEQTWNLI
+594 LTEQNWNLI

-608 RAFETISGEV
+608 KGFQTPMWDFNVQLITLSKGVAPKESLLRGVDVAELKTVEEKGHKLKEVSILQKSQNGQLMHTDSRVEFNSGSDFEHLDAISVSFEGLTSGDISRFVANYWEV
-618 VQAILITISKGEAA
+618 SVTPCSDWSFFIGSVTSAAHYGGRNQAIYWQRGLGDLKNSSGSYIKGEKAWGKRGLRIQQTGNLVPTIYCGELFDKNA
-632 PGALLHGLDVSA
+632 GTVIPNEEKDLPALYCYMASPEYNNDVRKIDQSLKVTV
-644 PKTAADKA
+644 KT
-652 AKLLVEP
+652 LLKVP
-659 LKSVEQAKQLENPSC
+659 FDIKHWVEQSKFLYPHGIPS
-674 SIEFEDLSGVVR
+674 
-686 VENYAFVRGGITTG
+686 A
-700 DSPRF
+700 
-705 RRFYH
+705 
-710 EQPICKERYSYQ
+710 YSN
-722 QSTVKSCSD
+722 
-731 FSGRELCIQWEKG
+731 E
-744 AGALQWHADN
+744 
-754 AGATIAGRDAWN
+754 
-766 RKGIAITYTGSLKA
+766 
-780 TLYSGVLFENVICVL
+780 
-795 IPRDDKWLSA
+795 
-805 LWSFCSSEHF
+805 
-815 EKAVRSVNQKLSVD
+815 
-829 VRYFEKAP
+829 
-837 IDIITWMHFSEIHY
+837 
-851 PYGLPKPYTNDP
+851 P

-869 GHPCASVVWDEESKW
+869 GHPCASVIWDDTSKW
-884 TKEGPVRFDESVL
+884 TKEGPVRFDDTVL

-934 AFADEDGIV
+934 TFADEDGIV
-943 CLPAVRGEAPAYTRL
+943 CLPAVRGEAPAHTRL

-963 AAYEDDWKAGALDKL
+963 AAYEDDWKNGALDKL

-1021 TLVNYH
+1021 ALVNYH

-1112 RPFLKVADVGKK
+1112 RPFLKAADVGKK

-1169 LSLAE
+1169 LSLE
-1174 KRDARQQAAEKKI
+1174 DKRAARANQPK

>member
-1 MAAALF
+1 
-7 NRIYAFYLRA
+7 
-17 QIQAQSGKE
+17 
-26 RGRVAPIE
+26 
-34 PGRQKAYD
+34 
-42 NTMRQALDKTLRTQ
+42 MRQALDKTLRTQ

-85 VPAFLNDAQRKLRN
+85 VPAFLNDGQRKLRN

-106 QLGDLLH
+106 QLGDPLH

-161 ELLEEETDC
+161 ELLEEEPDC

-215 SPAVFEAQDSLG
+215 SPAVFAAQDSLG

-279 KRRLTQDHLRYAS
+279 KRRLTDDHLRHAS
-292 DEQELRERAAIPGLP
+292 DEQELRERAALPGVP
-307 LSYLRFVKVADTQ
+307 LSYLRFVKVTDAQ

-334 PEDISELKILDPC
+334 PQNISELKTLDPC

-354 VALFLMLVPMRMHL
+354 VALFLMLVPMRMQL

-417 LPALQLACSGQDVL
+417 LPALQLACSGQDVE
-431 AASDEWQQ
+431 AASLEWQQ
-439 LAKQNPELEPALAW
+439 LAKQNPQLESALSW
-453 LMRQFSDAPVLG
+453 LKRQFKDAPVLG
-465 SLIDIKRAHY
+465 SLVDIKRAHY
-475 EGKAQGAPA
+475 EGKGEGAPA

-511 LAAKLLADSYHLVA
+511 LAAKLLAGSYHLVA

-535 QCAELQDFCDEY
+535 QCAVLQDFCENY
-547 CPEAKAD
+547 YPEAKAD
-554 LATVFLERCLE
+554 LATVFLERCLD
-565 FNPLGGSS
+565 FNPQGGSS

-594 LTEQTWNLI
+594 LTEQTWNLL

-618 VQAILITISKGEAA
+618 VQAILIILSKYPASKEVKLCGV
-632 PGALLHGLDVSA
+632 DVSE
-644 PKTAADKA
+644 PKNSSDKSER
-652 AKLLVEP
+652 LVSIKIIEI
-659 LKSVEQAKQLENPSC
+659 EQLKQLENPDARVILDQEC
-674 SIEFEDLSGVVR
+674 KKMLFEIHANSHEGL
-686 VENYAFVRGGITTG
+686 TTG
-700 DSPRF
+700 DIERF
-705 RRFYH
+705 VRKMWEVLSTASEWNYYIQNSAKSVHYH
-710 EQPICKERYSYQ
+710 GRSDIIHWGREGSLI
-722 QSTVKSCSD
+722 SD
-731 FSGRELCIQWEKG
+731 FPGAYIKGKSAWGSSGLRITQMQNLPVTIYTGEVFGKS
-744 AGALQWHADN
+744 A
-754 AGATIAGRDAWN
+754 ATIVPLNPAHMP
-766 RKGIAITYTGSLKA
+766 AIW
-780 TLYSGVLFENVICVL
+780 C
-795 IPRDDKWLSA
+795 
-805 LWSFCSSEHF
+805 FCSSDEYNQ
-815 EKAVRSVNQKLSVD
+815 EVRRIDQKLNVTIATL
-829 VRYFEKAP
+829 VKIPFELERWTNVAAERYP
-837 IDIITWMHFSEIHY
+837 N
-851 PYGLPKPYTNDP
+851 GLPKPYTNDL

-869 GHPCASVVWDEESKW
+869 GHPCASVLWDEASKW
-884 TKEGPVRFDESVL
+884 TKAGPVRFDETVL

-914 KEMELADEQRQLVDE
+914 EEMELADEQRQLVDE

-943 CLPAVRGEAPAYTRL
+943 CLPAVRGEAPAHTRL

-963 AAYEDDWKAGALDKL
+963 AAYEDDWKNGALDKL

-1021 TLVNYH
+1021 ALVNYH

-1112 RPFLKVADVGKK
+1112 RPFLKAADVGKK
-1124 GAGILR
+1124 RRRYPAL
-1130 FKPNINWNKDRGNDV
+1130 
-1145 ASAPWYTLG
+1145 
-1154 LQYGEKEGARINDHH
+1154 
-1169 LSLAE
+1169 
-1174 KRDARQQAAEKKI
+1174 

>member
-1 MAAALF
+1 
-7 NRIYAFYLRA
+7 
-17 QIQAQSGKE
+17 
-26 RGRVAPIE
+26 
-34 PGRQKAYD
+34 
-42 NTMRQALDKTLRTQ
+42 MRQALDKTLRSQ
-56 LESTV
+56 LESAV
-61 LAARE
+61 LTARE
-66 VVETACREEI
+66 ITETACREEI
-76 ERLGVADAT
+76 ERLGIGDAS
-85 VPAFLNDAQRKLRN
+85 VPAFLNEAQRKLRN

-106 QLGDLLH
+106 QLGDKLH
-113 DNGKQETAHLLAEM
+113 ANGEQGTGHLQAEM

-145 LLMYDAY
+145 LLMYDAH

-161 ELLEEETDC
+161 ELADEEPDC
-170 ASAWELA
+170 AGGWELA

-186 QVFRVDSPV
+186 QVFRIDSPV
-195 LAVRL
+195 LEVRL
-200 PINHQRTLEGLIMAL
+200 AINHQRTLEGLINSLA
-215 SPAVFEAQDSLG
+215 PAVFQAQDSLG
-227 WCYQFWQS
+227 WCYQFWQT

-279 KRRLTQDHLRYAS
+279 KRRLTQDHLRHAS
-292 DEQELRERAAIPGLP
+292 SEQELRERAAIDGVP
-307 LSYLRFVKVADTQ
+307 LTYLRFVKVSDEQ
-320 GERWQ
+320 GELWQ

-334 PEDISELKILDPC
+334 PSEISELKALDPC

-368 EGCDANT
+368 ESIDART
-375 AIERVITQNLHGLEL
+375 AIERVLSQNLHGLEL

-403 LEAWRFPNAGGYRP
+403 LEAWRFPDAGGYRT
-417 LPALQLACSGQDVL
+417 LPALQLACSGQDVE
-431 AASDEWQQ
+431 AASLEWQQ
-439 LAKQNPELEPALAW
+439 LAKQNPQLETALSW
-453 LMRQFSDAPVLG
+453 LKRQFKDAPVLG
-465 SLIDIKRAHY
+465 SLIDIQRVPY

-496 DDESKETQVAAQGLA
+496 DSESKETQVAAQGLA
-511 LAAKLLADSYHLVA
+511 LAAKLLAGRYHLVA

-535 QCAELQDFCDEY
+535 QCAVLQDFCENY
-547 CPEAKAD
+547 YPEAKAD
-554 LATVFLERCLE
+554 LATVFLERCLD
-565 FNPLGGSS
+565 FNPQGGSS

-594 LTEQTWNLI
+594 LTEQTWNLL
-603 ARLGP
+603 ARLGEKGFESAAAAG
-608 RAFETISGEV
+608 AFV
-618 VQAILITISKGEAA
+618 VLITLSKGVA
-632 PGALLHGLDVSA
+632 PKEALLRGVDVSA

-652 AKLLVEP
+652 VQLLIE
-659 LKSVEQAKQLENPSC
+659 LLRSVEQAKQLENPDAVIYLESDGIG
-674 SIEFEDLSGVVR
+674 SDTLESHVERTEGLS
-686 VENYAFVRGGITTG
+686 TG
-700 DSPRF
+700 DLLRLKVFHWEIDSTNKDWVLF
-705 RRFYH
+705 
-710 EQPICKERYSYQ
+710 
-722 QSTVKSCSD
+722 QSTVKESIHFGGMS
-731 FSGRELCIQWEKG
+731 
-744 AGALQWHADN
+744 GALYWCDGNGPMNSLTGARITGQKAWGNKGVLVSQMRMLPVTIYVGGKFDDN
-754 AGATIAGRDAWN
+754 SAVIWPKDGTETLESIWSYMSSAQFGPDV
-766 RKGIAITYTGSLKA
+766 RKIDQSLKA
-780 TLYSGVLFENVICVL
+780 TSNSLVKVEFDYSS
-795 IPRDDKWLSA
+795 WLKNA
-805 LWSFCSSEHF
+805 RSS
-815 EKAVRSVNQKLSVD
+815 
-829 VRYFEKAP
+829 
-837 IDIITWMHFSEIHY
+837 Y
-851 PYGLPKPYTNDP
+851 PHGLPKPYSNDP

-869 GHPCASVVWDEESKW
+869 GHPCASVIWDDTSKW
-884 TKEGPVRFDESVL
+884 TKEGPVRFDDTVL

-914 KEMELADEQRQLVDE
+914 EAMELADEQRELVRQA
-929 VAKLN
+929 AKLN
-934 AFADEDGIV
+934 IYADEDGIV
-943 CLPAVRGEAPAYTRL
+943 CLPAVRGEAPAHTRL

-978 LTAVGSKSLE
+978 LAAVGSKSLD

-1021 TLVNYH
+1021 ALVNYH
-1027 KLDRSGL
+1027 KLDRAGL

-1046 RIQEQGVKEA
+1046 RIQEQGVKEQ

-1068 NLQQRLEAIL
+1068 NLQQRLEEIL

-1091 PLAEQPIG
+1091 SPAEQPIG

-1145 ASAPWYTLG
+1145 ESAPWYTLG
-1154 LQYGEKEGARINDHH
+1154 LQYGEKEGARINDHY

>member
-1 MAAALF
+1 
-7 NRIYAFYLRA
+7 
-17 QIQAQSGKE
+17 
-26 RGRVAPIE
+26 
-34 PGRQKAYD
+34 
-42 NTMRQALDKTLRTQ
+42 MRQALDKTLRNQ

-85 VPAFLNDAQRKLRN
+85 VPAFLNDGQRKLRN

-106 QLGDLLH
+106 QLGDPLH

-161 ELLEEETDC
+161 ELLEEEPDC

-227 WCYQFWQS
+227 WCYQFWQT
-235 KRKDEV
+235 KRKEEV

-279 KRRLTQDHLRYAS
+279 KRRLTDDHLRHAS

-307 LSYLRFVKVADTQ
+307 LSYLRFVKVTDTQ
-320 GERWQ
+320 GECWQ
-325 PAGGWYDAW
+325 PAGGWFDAW
-334 PEDISELKILDPC
+334 PQNVNELKTLDPC

-465 SLIDIKRAHY
+465 SLIDIQRAHY
-475 EGKAQGAPA
+475 DGKGEGAPA
-484 PWQQLLDAQAQS
+484 PWQLLLDAKVQNAA
-496 DDESKETQVAAQGLA
+496 ESQDVSVAAQGLA
-511 LAAKLLADSYHLVA
+511 LAAQLLSNEYHLVA
-525 TNVPYLGRGK
+525 TNVPFRGRGDLCIEIK
-535 QCAELQDFCDEY
+535 EFCDNY
-547 CPEAKAD
+547 YPEAKSD
-554 LATVFLERCLE
+554 LSTVFLDRIFDWLAI
-565 FNPLGGSS
+565 GGGCA
-573 TIVLPQ
+573 IVLPQ
-579 NWLFLTSYKKFREKL
+579 NWLFLTSYESFRTKL
-594 LTEQTWNLI
+594 INDQTWNFI

-608 RAFETISGEV
+608 KAFQTPMWDFNVQLLMMTRGV
-618 VQAILITISKGEAA
+618 VEKNYIRGC
-632 PGALLHGLDVSA
+632 DVSA
-644 PKTAADKA
+644 SKTPTDKSTSLISSDVYA
-652 AKLLVEP
+652 VSQKG
-659 LKSVEQAKQLENPSC
+659 QLNNPSSVIILDELRC
-674 SIEFEDLSGVVR
+674 DNPISGIASS
-686 VENYAFVRGGITTG
+686 YQGLKTG
-700 DSPRF
+700 DDPQ
-705 RRFYH
+705 RRRYFW
-710 EQPICKERYSYQ
+710 EFDNINERWIGI
-722 QSTVKSCSD
+722 QSTVSKHIHYGGLDSVMDWTDNGRLMVRKQGMSAWGYKGLAISQMSHLPCSIYIGSPFD
-731 FSGRELCIQWEKG
+731 SNVCPIIPNDEDITAPLWCYAESDQYRIEIRKLDQKVAI
-744 AGALQWHADN
+744 AN
-754 AGATIAGRDAWN
+754 AS
-766 RKGIAITYTGSLKA
+766 AIKVSFDL
-780 TLYSGVLFENVICVL
+780 
-795 IPRDDKWLSA
+795 DKWRKISQN
-805 LWSFCSSEHF
+805 SFP
-815 EKAVRSVNQKLSVD
+815 K
-829 VRYFEKAP
+829 
-837 IDIITWMHFSEIHY
+837 
-851 PYGLPKPYTNDP
+851 GLPKPYTNDY

-869 GHPCASVVWDEESKW
+869 GHPCGSVVWDEESKW
-884 TKEGPVRFDESVL
+884 TKEGLVRFDETVL

-943 CLPAVRGEAPAYTRL
+943 CLPAVRGEAPAHTRL

-1021 TLVNYH
+1021 ALVNYH

-1112 RPFLKVADVGKK
+1112 RPFLKAADVGKK

-1145 ASAPWYTLG
+1145 ALAPWYTLG
-1154 LQYGEKEGARINDHH
+1154 LQYGEKEGARINDHY

-1174 KRDARQQAAEKKI
+1174 KRDARQQAAEKKV

>member
-1 MAAALF
+1 
-7 NRIYAFYLRA
+7 
-17 QIQAQSGKE
+17 
-26 RGRVAPIE
+26 
-34 PGRQKAYD
+34 
-42 NTMRQALDKTLRTQ
+42 MRQALDKTLRTQ

-85 VPAFLNDAQRKLRN
+85 VPAFLNDGQRKLRN

-106 QLGDLLH
+106 QLGDPLH

-161 ELLEEETDC
+161 ELLEEEPDC

-235 KRKDEV
+235 KRKEEV

-279 KRRLTQDHLRYAS
+279 KRRLTDDHLRHAS
-292 DEQELRERAAIPGLP
+292 DEQELRERAAIPGVP
-307 LSYLRFVKVADTQ
+307 LTYLRFVKVTDTQ

-334 PEDISELKILDPC
+334 PQQISELKALDPC

-403 LEAWRFPNAGGYRP
+403 LEAWRFPNAGGYRT
-417 LPALQLACSGQDVL
+417 LPALQLACSGQDVE
-431 AASDEWQQ
+431 AASLEWQQ
-439 LAKQNPELEPALAW
+439 LAKQNPQLESALSW
-453 LMRQFSDAPVLG
+453 LKRQFKDAPVLG
-465 SLIDIKRAHY
+465 SLIDIQRVPY

-484 PWQQLLDAQAQS
+484 PWQQLLDAKAQS
-496 DDESKETQVAAQGLA
+496 DEESQDVSVAAQGLA
-511 LAAKLLADSYHLVA
+511 LAAKLLAGGYHLVA
-525 TNVPYLGRGK
+525 TNVPYLARSK
-535 QCAELQDFCDEY
+535 QCDSLRDFCENY
-547 CPEAKAD
+547 YTEAKTD
-554 LATVFLERCLE
+554 LATVFLERCLD
-565 FNPLGGSS
+565 FNLKGGSS

-579 NWLFLTSYKKFREKL
+579 NWLFLAGYKKFREKML
-594 LTEQTWNLI
+594 SEQTWNLL
-603 ARLGP
+603 ARLGA

-618 VQAILITISKGEAA
+618 VQAILITLSKGVGFKE
-632 PGALLHGLDVSA
+632 ALLCGVDVSGS
-644 PKTAADKA
+644 KTALEKA
-652 AKLLVEP
+652 RKIRVDN
-659 LKSVEQAKQLENPSC
+659 LKSVIQSRQLKNPDARIAFEEMDVSSLLKGHAISVQGLATSDDPQFTCFYWEQIPRNIKWVGL
-674 SIEFEDLSGVVR
+674 
-686 VENYAFVRGGITTG
+686 RGTT
-700 DSPRF
+700 
-705 RRFYH
+705 
-710 EQPICKERYSYQ
+710 
-722 QSTVKSCSD
+722 SD
-731 FSGRELCIQWEKG
+731 TNLFSGYQRLLLWEDGSGKYFRH
-744 AGALQWHADN
+744 AMALKEV
-754 AGATIAGRDAWN
+754 GRLGGWKSGTEA
-766 RKGIAITYTGSLKA
+766 RGKKGIIISQMNKIPVSIYGGEFYDHNAC
-780 TLYSGVLFENVICVL
+780 VVVPNVDGQI
-795 IPRDDKWLSA
+795 SA
-805 LWSFCSSEHF
+805 LWCYLSSEKFYDEVRLIDQSLKPSNNTFLAVSFDEHF
-815 EKAVRSVNQKLSVD
+815 WTQKAA
-829 VRYFEKAP
+829 E
-837 IDIITWMHFSEIHY
+837 TY
-851 PYGLPKPYTNDP
+851 PQGLPKPHTNDP

-869 GHPCASVVWDEESKW
+869 GHPCSSVIWDEERKW
-884 TKEGPVRFDESVL
+884 TKEGAVRFDETVL

-914 KEMELADEQRQLVDE
+914 KMMELADEQRQLVDE

-943 CLPAVRGEAPAYTRL
+943 CLPAVRGEAPAHTRL

-963 AAYEDDWKAGALDKL
+963 AAYEDDWKNGALDKL

-1021 TLVNYH
+1021 ALVNYH

-1169 LSLAE
+1169 LSLE
-1174 KRDARQQAAEKKI
+1174 DKRAARANQPK

>member
-1 MAAALF
+1 
-7 NRIYAFYLRA
+7 
-17 QIQAQSGKE
+17 
-26 RGRVAPIE
+26 
-34 PGRQKAYD
+34 
-42 NTMRQALDKTLRTQ
+42 MRQALDKTLRTQ
-56 LESTV
+56 LENTV

-66 VVETACREEI
+66 VVETACQEEI

-85 VPAFLNDAQRKLRN
+85 VPAFLNDGQRKLRN

-106 QLGDLLH
+106 QLGDSLH

-161 ELLEEETDC
+161 ELLEEEADC

-279 KRRLTQDHLRYAS
+279 KRRLTDDHLRHAS
-292 DEQELRERAAIPGLP
+292 DEQELRERAALPGVP
-307 LSYLRFVKVADTQ
+307 LSYLRFVKVTDTQ
-320 GERWQ
+320 GECWQ

-334 PEDISELKILDPC
+334 PQNISELKTLDPC

-354 VALFLMLVPMRMHL
+354 VALFLMLVPMRMQL

-417 LPALQLACSGQDVL
+417 LPTLQLACSGQDVL
-431 AASDEWQQ
+431 AASNEWQQ
-439 LAKQNPELEPALAW
+439 LAKQNPQLEPALAW

-475 EGKAQGAPA
+475 EGKREGAPA

-511 LAAKLLADSYHLVA
+511 LAAKLLAGSYHLVA

-535 QCAELQDFCDEY
+535 QCAVLQDFCENY
-547 CPEAKAD
+547 YPEAKAD
-554 LATVFLERCLE
+554 LATVFLERCLD
-565 FNPLGGSS
+565 FNPQGGSS

-579 NWLFLTSYKKFREKL
+579 NWLFLSRYTELRNKL
-594 LTEQTWNLI
+594 INDIEWNIL
-603 ARLGP
+603 ARLGAG
-608 RAFETISGEV
+608 AFETISGEV
-618 VQAILITISKGEAA
+618 VQAILLATTKGAAENDSILHGIDASIDKVAYKKIPILTSGKLKRTVQLNQLNNPDSRIVLEAQEQVE
-632 PGALLHGLDVSA
+632 LLHKYGNSW
-644 PKTAADKA
+644 
-652 AKLLVEP
+652 
-659 LKSVEQAKQLENPSC
+659 Q
-674 SIEFEDLSGVVR
+674 
-686 VENYAFVRGGITTG
+686 GIASS
-700 DSPRF
+700 DFPRF
-705 RRFYH
+705 GRLYWEVDVVSNGWVFH
-710 EQPICKERYSYQ
+710 
-722 QSTVKSCSD
+722 QSTVQGNIHYG
-731 FSGRELCIQWEKG
+731 GRSNILYWEDGYG
-744 AGALQWHADN
+744 AMTAVCQE
-754 AGATIAGRDAWN
+754 GATFRGASAWGY
-766 RKGIAITYTGSLKA
+766 KGIVCAQMGKLPA
-780 TLYSGVLFENVICVL
+780 TLYHGTKFDNNSSVITL
-795 IPRDDKWLSA
+795 TDDNHITAAWC
-805 LWSFCSSEHF
+805 FCSSPEF
-815 EKAVRSVNQKLSVD
+815 NEVVRRIDQKMNVTNSTLSKVPFDVEYWMSLAAVQ
-829 VRYFEKAP
+829 
-837 IDIITWMHFSEIHY
+837 Y
-851 PYGLPKPYTNDP
+851 PNGLPKPYTNDP

-884 TKEGPVRFDESVL
+884 TKAGPVRFDETVL

-903 LLGYQWPAELD
+903 LLDYQWPAELD

-929 VAKLN
+929 VTKLN

-943 CLPAVRGEAPAYTRL
+943 CLPAVRGEAPAHTRL

-963 AAYEDDWKAGALDKL
+963 AAYEDDWKNGALDKL

-1021 TLVNYH
+1021 ALVNYH

-1154 LQYGEKEGARINDHH
+1154 LQYGEKEGVRINDHH

>member
-1 MAAALF
+1 
-7 NRIYAFYLRA
+7 
-17 QIQAQSGKE
+17 
-26 RGRVAPIE
+26 
-34 PGRQKAYD
+34 
-42 NTMRQALDKTLRTQ
+42 MRQALDKTLRTQ

-106 QLGDLLH
+106 QLGDPLH

-227 WCYQFWQS
+227 WCYQFWQT
-235 KRKDEV
+235 KRKKEV
-241 NKSGVP
+241 NDSGVP

-279 KRRLTQDHLRYAS
+279 KRRLTDDHLRHAS
-292 DEQELRERAAIPGLP
+292 DEQELRERAAIPGVP
-307 LSYLRFVKVADTQ
+307 LTYLRFVKVTDTQ
-320 GERWQ
+320 GDLWQ

-334 PEDISELKILDPC
+334 PQNISELKTLDPC

-354 VALFLMLVPMRMHL
+354 VALFLMLVPMRMQL

-375 AIERVITQNLHGLEL
+375 AIERVIAQNLHGLEL
-390 DGRCIEIAAFALA
+390 DSRCIEIAAFALA

-431 AASDEWQQ
+431 AASNEWQQ
-439 LAKQNPELEPALAW
+439 LAQQNPELEPALAW

-475 EGKAQGAPA
+475 QGKSDSAPA
-484 PWQQLLDAQAQS
+484 PWQLLLDAQAQNAAES
-496 DDESKETQVAAQGLA
+496 DEESKETQVAAQGLA
-511 LAAKLLADSYHLVA
+511 LAAKLLAGSYHLVA

-535 QCAELQDFCDEY
+535 QCAILQNFCENY
-547 CPEAKAD
+547 YPEAKAD
-554 LATVFLERCLE
+554 LATVFLERCLD

-579 NWLFLTSYKKFREKL
+579 NWLFLTSYKKFREKI
-594 LTEQTWNLI
+594 LTEQTWNLL

-618 VQAILITISKGEAA
+618 VQAILITLSKGVA
-632 PGALLHGLDVSA
+632 PKDALLRAVDVA
-644 PKTAADKA
+644 
-652 AKLLVEP
+652 E
-659 LKSVEQAKQLENPSC
+659 LKSAVEKDAFLPSNNIYAINQWQNFTNPDAMI
-674 SIEFEDLSGVVR
+674 SIGEKNND
-686 VENYAFVRGGITTG
+686 
-700 DSPRF
+700 
-705 RRFYH
+705 
-710 EQPICKERYSYQ
+710 RYMRDYVNSYQ
-722 QSTVKSCSD
+722 GLSSGDDFRLKRAFWELAASSYCDRWVFMQGSSQGKGM
-731 FSGRELCIQWEKG
+731 FSGRENLISYQVINGDVKL
-744 AGALQWHADN
+744 GALR
-754 AGATIAGRDAWN
+754 GRDAWGK
-766 RKGIAITYTGSLKA
+766 KGISIDRVASLYPSVYEGNYFHSLIPTLIPKDEMHLAAIWSFAESDSLKES
-780 TLYSGVLFENVICVL
+780 LREM
-795 IPRDDKWLSA
+795 
-805 LWSFCSSEHF
+805 
-815 EKAVRSVNQKLSVD
+815 NQALSVD
-829 VRYFEKAP
+829 NGYFERFQVD
-837 IDIITWMHFSEIHY
+837 IDHWIKNASIQY
-851 PYGLPKPYTNDP
+851 PNGLPNSYTNDP

-884 TKEGPVRFDESVL
+884 TKEGPVRFDETVL

-914 KEMELADEQRQLVDE
+914 EEMELADEQRQLVDE

-943 CLPAVRGEAPAYTRL
+943 CLPAVRGEAPAHTRL

-963 AAYEDDWKAGALDKL
+963 AAYEDDWKNGALDKL

-1021 TLVNYH
+1021 ALVNYH

-1112 RPFLKVADVGKK
+1112 RPFLKAADVGKK

-1169 LSLAE
+1169 LSLE
-1174 KRDARQQAAEKKI
+1174 DKRAARANQPK

>member
-1 MAAALF
+1 
-7 NRIYAFYLRA
+7 
-17 QIQAQSGKE
+17 
-26 RGRVAPIE
+26 
-34 PGRQKAYD
+34 
-42 NTMRQALDKTLRTQ
+42 MRQALDKTLRTQ

-85 VPAFLNDAQRKLRN
+85 VPAFLNDGQRKLRN

-106 QLGDLLH
+106 QLGDPLH

-161 ELLEEETDC
+161 ELLEEEPDC

-215 SPAVFEAQDSLG
+215 SPAVFAAQDSLG

-279 KRRLTQDHLRYAS
+279 KRRLTDDHLRHAS
-292 DEQELRERAAIPGLP
+292 DEQELRERAAIPGVP
-307 LSYLRFVKVADTQ
+307 LTYLRFVKVTDTQ

-334 PEDISELKILDPC
+334 PEDICELKTLDPC

-368 EGCDANT
+368 EGCEANT

-390 DGRCIEIAAFALA
+390 DSRCIEIAAFALA

-417 LPALQLACSGQDVL
+417 LPPLQLACSGQDVL

-496 DDESKETQVAAQGLA
+496 DDESKDASVAAQGLA
-511 LAAKLLADSYHLVA
+511 QAAKLLAGSYHLVA

-547 CPEAKAD
+547 YPEAKAD
-554 LATVFLERCLE
+554 LATVFLERCLD
-565 FNPLGGSS
+565 FNAQGGSS

-579 NWLFLTSYKKFREKL
+579 NWLFLTSYKRFRKKL
-594 LTEQTWNLI
+594 LTMQSWNLI

-618 VQAILITISKGEAA
+618 VQAILITLSKGGASRDAVLHGVDVAEYKSTLEKGANLVGKVLDSNRVVNLLCDSDFRVTFNTGTDA
-632 PGALLHGLDVSA
+632 ALLEGYASFSNGL
-644 PKTAADKA
+644 
-652 AKLLVEP
+652 
-659 LKSVEQAKQLENPSC
+659 Q
-674 SIEFEDLSGVVR
+674 
-686 VENYAFVRGGITTG
+686 TG
-700 DSPRF
+700 DYPRF
-705 RRFYH
+705 G
-710 EQPICKERYSYQ
+710 CKFWELIKVGKSWSYY
-722 QSTVKSCSD
+722 QSTVSETAV
-731 FSGRELCIQWEKG
+731 FGGRENVLYWQSGTGVLSESSQSVIRG
-744 AGALQWHADN
+744 ASAWGRTGISISATGALN
-754 AGATIAGRDAWN
+754 A
-766 RKGIAITYTGSLKA
+766 SL
-780 TLYSGVLFENVICVL
+780 YHGGLFDENTVSL
-795 IPRDDKWLSA
+795 IPNFKYIEAVWC
-805 LWSFCSSEHF
+805 FCSSELYHDEVRKINQTLKVRRDLVKVSFDESYWSKVAF
-815 EKAVRSVNQKLSVD
+815 EK
-829 VRYFEKAP
+829 
-837 IDIITWMHFSEIHY
+837 Y
-851 PYGLPKPYTNDP
+851 PNGLPKPYTNDP
-863 TQWIFH
+863 LQWIFH
-869 GHPCASVVWDEESKW
+869 GHPCASVVWDEEIKW

-914 KEMELADEQRQLVDE
+914 EEMELADEQRQLVDE
-929 VAKLN
+929 VTKLN

-943 CLPAVRGEAPAYTRL
+943 CLPAVRGEAPAHTRL

-963 AAYEDDWKAGALDKL
+963 AAYEDDWKNGALDKL
-978 LTAVGSKSLE
+978 LTVVGSKSLE

-1021 TLVNYH
+1021 ALVNYH

-1112 RPFLKVADVGKK
+1112 RPFLKAADVGKK

-1169 LSLAE
+1169 LSLAD
-1174 KRDARQQAAEKKI
+1174 KRAARANQPK